1 MKQVIIMDKPA
12 IKKFAIWARNKLI
25 ADTKYRA
32 GLVGV
37 TETAVA
43 EPLPQ
48 SNENVQFFDV
58 GLPQPYRI
66 EDDAVTQRQRFV
78 AELNKET
85 AKQGS
90 YTAAY
95 QTVVDKVAYTWFNRL
110 IAVRYMEVN
119 DLLPSRTRV
128 LSSADGRAEPQIVTS
143 PFDAVLDYSPAEQQQ
158 IVTLKNDNKLD
169 EAFRLLFLKQCAALG
184 DCLPRLFEQ
193 VDDYMP
199 LLLALSFTD
208 KDGVVCHLVN
218 DIPESDWQDA
228 VQIVGWLYQ
237 YYNTEPKEQVFANL
251 KKNIKISKENIPA
264 ATQLFTPDW
273 IVRYM
278 VENSLGRLWSEGHP
292 DFDKSEWKYYLDEA
306 PQEPQVAQ
314 QLAKLRKGYVAL
326 TPEDIKCIDPCMGSG
341 HILAYLFDVLM
352 QIYRSAGY
360 GDRDAAASIVEHN
373 LYGLDIDDRAAQ
385 MAYFVVMMKGCHY
398 DSRFLRRHLNP
409 HVYAIQESRELP
421 QTAFGYCGPE
431 EPTARTLW
439 DTFKNAKE
447 YGSILQPKVTL
458 EELDK
463 LEARLQEAD
472 SMAGYG
478 SLGVQGLTYQ
488 LLDVMYPL
496 IDQARMLVQ
505 KYDVVVTNP
514 QYMGSSGMSARLS
527 DYVKKVYPDS
537 KSDLFAVF
545 IEHGNEMV
553 KRAGF
558 NCMVTMQSWM
568 FLSSFEKMRVNA
580 LQTKTITN
588 LMHMENMVMGIA
600 FGTAVTVFQ
609 NVAVHGYKGTYNQI
623 KLQDIENDVPKQ
635 FPIQGNRFAQVSTD
649 NFSKIPGSPVAYW
662 ATNRLMKD
670 FEDGV
675 SLSSYAEPKQG
686 MATMDNNKYLRRWYE
701 VEIGKCCFHAQ
712 SLGDAKESGKRW
724 FPYNKGGDYRK
735 WYGNFCY
742 LVNWEKDGEQLKA
755 DATELYGSYSKRI
768 YNTQFFFKPS
778 ITWSKISSGSFSVR
792 CISDGCLFDVAG
804 CSIFVKENL
813 YYYFAALL
821 NSKIVGA
828 ILRMISPTLNYEVG
842 HIKALPIIMEENKEK
857 VVSSLAQ
864 GCIELSQLDWDAFE
878 TAWDFQ
884 RHPLLPN
891 GGITTLYGMKVGKKA
906 HIESLKS
913 GEACFSP
920 VGDFIAKDEEEGNT
934 EQGDRYEGIFARLKK
949 DDIRIQAMRQELGVD
964 LEEIPDGQYILLRRN
979 SCKKVPAFCAYG
991 MKKSDIVCGDEI
1003 RNINGKH
1010 YITVTICPSDKMY
1023 DDFLNENSE
1032 GIEKTYGATFNV
1044 ENYDESIQKSLQDKS
1059 IRCIE
1064 SDIIYDRDFDTE
1076 FCDDLTNDY
1085 SELLHK
1091 SKKYSYQRE
1100 HRWILPDK
1108 HQVEKLLLKYQ
1119 PLDDSAMQ
1127 VDMCNKGDSYRFD
1140 VEFHF
1145 KKSVKIRDRYEIWQ
1159 RECNDRFAK
1168 LKANEEELNRIFI
1181 DIYGLQDELTPE
1193 VEDKDVTVRRADLGR
1208 DIRSLIS
1215 YAVGCI
1221 FGRYSL
1227 DKPGLAYAGGDWN
1240 PDQYHTF
1247 LPDADNV
1254 IPITDEEYFPDDL
1267 TGLFV
1272 AWVKKVFGAESLED
1286 NLAFI
1291 AKALGTKGTSPRAV
1305 IRNYFLNGFYADHV
1319 KIYQK
1324 RPIYWLY
1331 DSGKQNGFKAL
1342 IYMHRYNADTSGL
1355 VRADYLYK
1363 MEQVYESEIARMDDA
1378 IAHGASRE
1386 VAQATKRKE
1395 KLVKQLKECK
1405 DYDDRLG
1412 HIALARIPIDL
1423 DDGVKVNYEKVQTGA
1438 DGKKQAILAKI

>member
-1 MKQVIIMDKPA
+1 MDKPA

-48 SNENVQFFDV
+48 SNETVQFFDV

-66 EDDAVTQRQRFV
+66 EGDAVTQRQRFV

-143 PFDAVLDYSPAEQQQ
+143 PFDAVLDYTPAEQQQ
-158 IVTLKNDNKLD
+158 IVALKNDNKLD

-251 KKNIKISKENIPA
+251 KKNIKISAENIPA

-292 DFDKSEWKYYLDEA
+292 DFDKSKWKYYLDEA

-314 QLAKLRKGYVAL
+314 QLAELRKGYAAL
-326 TPEDIKCIDPCMGSG
+326 TPEDIRCIDPCMGSG

-360 GDRDAAASIVEHN
+360 TDRDAAASIVEHN

-398 DSRFLRRHLNP
+398 DSRFLRRHLTP
-409 HVYAIQESRELP
+409 HVYAIQESGEL
-421 QTAFGYCGPE
+421 TADARGRLGKQE
-431 EPTARTLW
+431 STARALL
-439 DTFKNAKE
+439 DGFKNAKE

-458 EELDK
+458 AELD
-463 LEARLQEAD
+463 ALQEQLREVDGASD
-472 SMAGYG
+472 MGSFTDQFVAG
-478 SLGVQGLTYQ
+478 Q
-488 LLDVMYPL
+488 LLRVLCPL
-496 IDQARMLVQ
+496 VEQARMLVQ

-514 QYMGSSGMSARLS
+514 PYMGGSGMNARLS
-527 DYVKKVYPDS
+527 DYVKKHYPDS

-545 IEHGNEMV
+545 IERCAQMD
-553 KRAGF
+553 KRGGYQA
-558 NCMVTMQSWM
+558 MITQHAWM
-568 FLSSFEKMRVNA
+568 FLSSFEKLRAKLQLIDTVNMA
-580 LQTKTITN
+580 HLGARGFDEIGGEVVQTTSFVLRSSHTK
-588 LMHMENMVMGIA
+588 
-600 FGTAVTVFQ
+600 
-609 NVAVHGYKGTYNQI
+609 GYKGTYCRLI
-623 KLQDIENDVPKQ
+623 DGDSEKAKAEMFVSGENRYVAEQ
-635 FPIQGNRFAQVSTD
+635 D

-662 ATNRLMKD
+662 VSQNFIDAFANGNLLGDMSSISEGIKTGNNDLFLRL
-670 FEDGV
+670 
-675 SLSSYAEPKQG
+675 
-686 MATMDNNKYLRRWYE
+686 WYE
-701 VEIGKCCFHAQ
+701 VDKNTF
-712 SLGDAKESGKRW
+712 SFAKHNSGYKW
-724 FPYNKGGDYRK
+724 YPHHKGGDFRK
-735 WYGNFCY
+735 WYGNRDW
-742 LVNWEKDGEQLKA
+742 VINWGEDGREIKSMPNSGFQGKQM
-755 DATELYGSYSKRI
+755 YF
-768 YNTQFFFKPS
+768 NTFAG
-778 ITWSKISSGSFSVR
+778 WSKISSKGNPLRLYSESF
-792 CISDGCLFDVAG
+792 LFDSGAPAISNDELFMTMG
-804 CSIFVKENL
+804 
-813 YYYFAALL
+813 LL
-821 NSKIVGA
+821 NSKVGA
-828 ILRMISPTLNYEVG
+828 KYLSMLSPTLNLQVG
-842 HIKALPIIMEENKEK
+842 DVKKIPLIVKEK
-857 VVSSLAQ
+857 EVTADNVEDCVA
-864 GCIELSQLDWDAFE
+864 LSKSDWDSFE
-878 TAWDFQ
+878 TSWDFAE
-884 RHPLLPN
+884 HP
-891 GGITTLYGMKVGKKA
+891 IVKW
-906 HIESLKS
+906 S
-913 GEACFSP
+913 
-920 VGDFIAKDEEEGNT
+920 
-934 EQGDRYEGIFARLKK
+934 
-949 DDIRIQAMRQELGVD
+949 RQ
-964 LEEIPDGQYILLRRN
+964 LRDAT
-979 SCKKVPAFCAYG
+979 S
-991 MKKSDIVCGDEI
+991 I
-1003 RNINGKH
+1003 
-1010 YITVTICPSDKMY
+1010 
-1023 DDFLNENSE
+1023 
-1032 GIEKTYGATFNV
+1032 GATMAYYYHGERPEVSCPV
-1044 ENYDESIQKSLQDKS
+1044 ELCYML
-1059 IRCIE
+1059 
-1064 SDIIYDRDFDTE
+1064 
-1076 FCDDLTNDY
+1076 
-1085 SELLHK
+1085 
-1091 SKKYSYQRE
+1091 
-1100 HRWILPDK
+1100 
-1108 HQVEKLLLKYQ
+1108 
-1119 PLDDSAMQ
+1119 
-1127 VDMCNKGDSYRFD
+1127 
-1140 VEFHF
+1140 
-1145 KKSVKIRDRYEIWQ
+1145 WQ
-1159 RECNDRFAK
+1159 GECNDRFAK

-1193 VEDKDVTVRRADLGR
+1193 VEDKDVTVRRADLAR

-1227 DKPGLAYAGGDWN
+1227 DQPGLAYAGGDWN

-1272 AWVKKVFGAESLED
+1272 AWVKKVFGAGSLED

-1291 AKALGTKGTSPRAV
+1291 AKALGVKGISPRAV

-1423 DDGVKVNYEKVQTGA
+1423 DDGVKVNYDKVQTGA

>member
-1 MKQVIIMDKPA
+1 MDKPA
-12 IKKFAIWARNKLI
+12 IKKFAVWARNKLI
-25 ADTKYRA
+25 TDTQYRA

-48 SNENVQFFDV
+48 SNETVQFFDV

-66 EDDAVTQRQRFV
+66 EGEAVTQRQRFV

-158 IVTLKNDNKLD
+158 IVALKNDNKLD

-292 DFDKSEWKYYLDEA
+292 NFDKSEWKYYLDEA

-314 QLAKLRKGYVAL
+314 QLADLRKGYAAL

-373 LYGLDIDDRAAQ
+373 LYGLEIDDRAAQ

-409 HVYAIQESRELP
+409 HVYAIQESEEL
-421 QTAFGYCGPE
+421 TADALGRLGKQE
-431 EPTARTLW
+431 SAVRALL
-439 DTFKNAKE
+439 DGFKNAKE

-458 EELDK
+458 AELD
-463 LEARLQEAD
+463 ALQEQLREVDGASD
-472 SMAGYG
+472 MGSFTDQFVAG
-478 SLGVQGLTYQ
+478 Q
-488 LLDVMYPL
+488 LLRVLCPL
-496 IDQARMLVQ
+496 VEQARMLVQ

-514 QYMGSSGMSARLS
+514 PYMGGSGMNARLS
-527 DYVKKVYPDS
+527 DYVKKFYPDS
-537 KSDLFAVF
+537 KSDLFAMF

-609 NVAVHGYKGTYNQI
+609 NAAVHGYKGTYNQI

-662 ATNRLMKD
+662 VKEPLRKIFATYPN
-670 FEDGV
+670 
-675 SLSSYAEPKQG
+675 LSKIAPPKQG
-686 MATMDNNKYLRRWYE
+686 LATADNDRFLRYWYE
-701 VEIGKCCFHAQ
+701 VVFSKIGFGYASCE
-712 SLGDAKESGKRW
+712 DAKNSNNKW
-724 FPYNKGGDYRK
+724 FPYNKGG
-735 WYGNFCY
+735 
-742 LVNWEKDGEQLKA
+742 
-755 DATELYGSYSKRI
+755 
-768 YNTQFFFKPS
+768 
-778 ITWSKISSGSFSVR
+778 
-792 CISDGCLFDVAG
+792 
-804 CSIFVKENL
+804 
-813 YYYFAALL
+813 
-821 NSKIVGA
+821 
-828 ILRMISPTLNYEVG
+828 
-842 HIKALPIIMEENKEK
+842 
-857 VVSSLAQ
+857 
-864 GCIELSQLDWDAFE
+864 AF
-878 TAWDFQ
+878 
-884 RHPLLPN
+884 
-891 GGITTLYGMKVGKKA
+891 
-906 HIESLKS
+906 
-913 GEACFSP
+913 
-920 VGDFIAKDEEEGNT
+920 
-934 EQGDRYEGIFARLKK
+934 
-949 DDIRIQAMRQELGVD
+949 
-964 LEEIPDGQYILLRRN
+964 RR
-979 SCKKVPAFCAYG
+979 
-991 MKKSDIVCGDEI
+991 
-1003 RNINGKH
+1003 
-1010 YITVTICPSDKMY
+1010 
-1023 DDFLNENSE
+1023 
-1032 GIEKTYGATFNV
+1032 
-1044 ENYDESIQKSLQDKS
+1044 
-1059 IRCIE
+1059 
-1064 SDIIYDRDFDTE
+1064 
-1076 FCDDLTNDY
+1076 
-1085 SELLHK
+1085 
-1091 SKKYSYQRE
+1091 
-1100 HRWILPDK
+1100 W
-1108 HQVEKLLLKYQ
+1108 
-1119 PLDDSAMQ
+1119 
-1127 VDMCNKGDSYRFD
+1127 
-1140 VEFHF
+1140 
-1145 KKSVKIRDRYEIWQ
+1145 
-1159 RECNDRFAK
+1159 
-1168 LKANEEELNRIFI
+1168 
-1181 DIYGLQDELTPE
+1181 
-1193 VEDKDVTVRRADLGR
+1193 
-1208 DIRSLIS
+1208 
-1215 YAVGCI
+1215 
-1221 FGRYSL
+1221 
-1227 DKPGLAYAGGDWN
+1227 
-1240 PDQYHTF
+1240 
-1247 LPDADNV
+1247 
-1254 IPITDEEYFPDDL
+1254 
-1267 TGLFV
+1267 
-1272 AWVKKVFGAESLED
+1272 
-1286 NLAFI
+1286 
-1291 AKALGTKGTSPRAV
+1291 
-1305 IRNYFLNGFYADHV
+1305 
-1319 KIYQK
+1319 
-1324 RPIYWLY
+1324 
-1331 DSGKQNGFKAL
+1331 
-1342 IYMHRYNADTSGL
+1342 
-1355 VRADYLYK
+1355 
-1363 MEQVYESEIARMDDA
+1363 
-1378 IAHGASRE
+1378 
-1386 VAQATKRKE
+1386 
-1395 KLVKQLKECK
+1395 
-1405 DYDDRLG
+1405 
-1412 HIALARIPIDL
+1412 
-1423 DDGVKVNYEKVQTGA
+1423 
-1438 DGKKQAILAKI
+1438 

>member
-1 MKQVIIMDKPA
+1 MDKPA

-48 SNENVQFFDV
+48 SNETVQFFDV

-66 EDDAVTQRQRFV
+66 EGEAVTQRQRFV

-143 PFDAVLDYSPAEQQQ
+143 PFDALLDYTPAEQQQ
-158 IVTLKNDNKLD
+158 IVSLKNDNKLD

-237 YYNTEPKEQVFANL
+237 YYNTEPKERVFANL

-278 VENSLGRLWSEGHP
+278 VENSLGRLHVESVVSSQWSGASGQWSEENEKERIEKEKEIAEQMG
-292 DFDKSEWKYYLDEA
+292 WKYYLPEA
-306 PQEPQVAQ
+306 EQSSVVRDQCSVISGQCSVDSDQTDHWP
-314 QLAKLRKGYVAL
+314 L
-326 TPEDIKCIDPCMGSG
+326 TTEHSPLTTLKCIDPCMGSG

-352 QIYRSAGY
+352 QIYTAAGY
-360 GDRDAAASIVEHN
+360 SKRDAAAGIVEHN

-385 MAYFVVMMKGCHY
+385 MAYFVVMMKGCQY
-398 DSRFLRRHLNP
+398 DSRFLRRHLDP
-409 HVYAIQESRELP
+409 HVYAIQESGELP

-439 DTFKNAKE
+439 DTFRNAKE

-514 QYMGSSGMSARLS
+514 PYMGGSGMNAKLS
-527 DYVKKVYPDS
+527 DYVKKYYPDS

-609 NVAVHGYKGTYNQI
+609 NVTVHGYKGTYNQI

-635 FPIQGNRFAQVSTD
+635 FPVQGNRFAQVSTD

-662 ATNRLMKD
+662 ASKPVYELFKNAPLSKYVAFKEGITTGDNDRFLRLWYEVD
-670 FEDGV
+670 
-675 SLSSYAEPKQG
+675 S
-686 MATMDNNKYLRRWYE
+686 DNISVQNKITGRWKPCNKGGSFRRWY
-701 VEIGKCCFHAQ
+701 GN
-712 SLGDAKESGKRW
+712 R
-724 FPYNKGGDYRK
+724 DYVID
-735 WYGNFCY
+735 W
-742 LVNWEKDGEQLKA
+742 KD
-755 DATELYGSYSKRI
+755 
-768 YNTQFFFKPS
+768 
-778 ITWSKISSGSFSVR
+778 
-792 CISDGCLFDVAG
+792 
-804 CSIFVKENL
+804 
-813 YYYFAALL
+813 
-821 NSKIVGA
+821 
-828 ILRMISPTLNYEVG
+828 
-842 HIKALPIIMEENKEK
+842 
-857 VVSSLAQ
+857 
-864 GCIELSQLDWDAFE
+864 
-878 TAWDFQ
+878 
-884 RHPLLPN
+884 
-891 GGITTLYGMKVGKKA
+891 
-906 HIESLKS
+906 
-913 GEACFSP
+913 
-920 VGDFIAKDEEEGNT
+920 
-934 EQGDRYEGIFARLKK
+934 
-949 DDIRIQAMRQELGVD
+949 
-964 LEEIPDGQYILLRRN
+964 DGQYLKKFKGSSFRNADFQLLEGGTYSN
-979 SCKKVPAFCAYG
+979 LSSGAFSARYSEAGTAFESKGTTFFSDRLSDALAYMNTSLFNYLLKFVCPTLDYKFG
-991 MKKSDIVCGDEI
+991 TIQKLPYLLGNEESEQICQDNITLSKSDWDSFE
-1003 RNINGKH
+1003 
-1010 YITVTICPSDKMY
+1010 TSW
-1023 DDFLNENSE
+1023 
-1032 GIEKTYGATFNV
+1032 
-1044 ENYDESIQKSLQDKS
+1044 
-1059 IRCIE
+1059 
-1064 SDIIYDRDFDTE
+1064 DFDEHPLIALRNGAGYGTD
-1076 FCDDLTNDY
+1076 FR
-1085 SELLHK
+1085 K
-1091 SKKYSYQRE
+1091 WSYR
-1100 HRWILPDK
+1100 
-1108 HQVEKLLLKYQ
+1108 VE
-1119 PLDDSAMQ
+1119 
-1127 VDMCNKGDSYRFD
+1127 DSYR
-1140 VEFHF
+1140 VWEM
-1145 KKSVKIRDRYEIWQ
+1145 V
-1159 RECNDRFAK
+1159 CNDRFNE
-1168 LKANEEELNRIFI
+1168 LKNNEEELNRIFI

-1193 VEDKDVTVRRADLGR
+1193 VEDKDVTVRKADLAR

-1227 DKPGLAYAGGDWN
+1227 DKTGLVFAGGDFDKIYWKYKGQAALDEN
-1240 PDQYHTF
+1240 GEPIGGGYAGISLAEYHYPKFHDTDDWETATSLTFEPDV
-1247 LPDADNV
+1247 DNV
-1254 IPITDEEYFPDDL
+1254 IPITDEEYFTDDL

-1272 AWVKKVFGAESLED
+1272 AWVKKAFGQDYLEE

-1291 AKALGTKGTSPRAV
+1291 AKALGVKGTSPRAV

-1363 MEQVYESEIARMDDA
+1363 MEQVYESEIARMEDE

-1412 HIALARIPIDL
+1412 HIALARIPLDL
-1423 DDGVKVNYEKVQTGA
+1423 DDGVKANYDKVQTGA
-1438 DGKKQAILAKI
+1438 DGKKLAILAKI

>member
-1 MKQVIIMDKPA
+1 MDKPA
-12 IKKFAIWARNKLI
+12 IKKFAVWARNKLI

-37 TETAVA
+37 TETTVA

-48 SNENVQFFDV
+48 SNESVQFFDV

-66 EDDAVTQRQRFV
+66 EGDAVTQRQRFV

-143 PFDAVLDYSPAEQQQ
+143 PFDAVLDYTPAEQQQ

-169 EAFRLLFLKQCAALG
+169 EVFRLLFLKQCAALG

-251 KKNIKISKENIPA
+251 KKNIKISAENIPA

-314 QLAKLRKGYVAL
+314 QLAELRKGYAAL

-360 GDRDAAASIVEHN
+360 TDRDAAASIVEHN

-409 HVYAIQESRELP
+409 HVYAIQESGELS

-439 DTFKNAKE
+439 DTFRNAKE

-472 SMAGYG
+472 RMAGYG

-514 QYMGSSGMSARLS
+514 PYMGGSGMNARLS

-537 KSDLFAVF
+537 KSDLFACF
-545 IEHGNEMV
+545 MERADAFV
-553 KRAGF
+553 KENRF
-558 NCMVTMQSWM
+558 TSLITMESWM
-568 FLSSFEKMRVNA
+568 FLSSFEKLRDKVN
-580 LQTKTITN
+580 LNKTIV
-588 LMHMENMVMGIA
+588 NMVHMPYLGKGGTSLGIN
-600 FGTAVTVFQ
+600 FGTAAVVMKKGHIRNYAAQYEYTVYYECDEE
-609 NVAVHGYKGTYNQI
+609 G
-623 KLQDIENDVPKQ
+623 VPFV
-635 FPIQGNRFAQVSTD
+635 FPTKNERWKTATQE

-662 ATNRLMKD
+662 ISDALLKCFETGTLMIDLAK
-670 FEDGV
+670 
-675 SLSSYAEPKQG
+675 PRQG
-686 MATMDNNKYLRRWYE
+686 MSTCDVNRFTKMWQE
-701 VEIGKCCFHAQ
+701 VSVKKTNLLNGRNIG
-712 SLGDAKESGKRW
+712 GWVR
-724 FPYNKGGDYRK
+724 YNKGGNFRK
-735 WYGNFCY
+735 WYGNKEY
-742 LVNWEKDGEQLKA
+742 VVYWGEKGE
-755 DATELYGSYSKRI
+755 ELINNNALLRNREVYFLPFI
-768 YNTQFFFKPS
+768 AWT
-778 ITWSKISSGSFSVR
+778 KISSGGTGFR
-792 CISDGCLFDVAG
+792 LFEENFLFDGAG
-804 CSIFVKENL
+804 GSLFLESSTVTTEYL
-813 YYYFAALL
+813 LALL
-821 NSKIVGA
+821 NSRVVTKILD
-828 ILRMISPTLNYEVG
+828 IISPTLNFNEN
-842 HIKALPIIMEENKEK
+842 HIAAIPVIVCEERKQREIGF
-857 VVSSLAQ
+857 VTDE
-864 GCIELSQLDWDAFE
+864 CISLSQSDWDSFE
-878 TAWDFQ
+878 TSWDFAE
-884 RHPLLPN
+884 HPLV
-891 GGITTLYGMKVGKKA
+891 KW
-906 HIESLKS
+906 S
-913 GEACFSP
+913 
-920 VGDFIAKDEEEGNT
+920 
-934 EQGDRYEGIFARLKK
+934 R
-949 DDIRIQAMRQELGVD
+949 ELRD
-964 LEEIPDGQYILLRRN
+964 ATSI
-979 SCKKVPAFCAYG
+979 
-991 MKKSDIVCGDEI
+991 
-1003 RNINGKH
+1003 
-1010 YITVTICPSDKMY
+1010 
-1023 DDFLNENSE
+1023 
-1032 GIEKTYGATFNV
+1032 GATMAYYYHGERPEVSCPV
-1044 ENYDESIQKSLQDKS
+1044 ELCYML
-1059 IRCIE
+1059 
-1064 SDIIYDRDFDTE
+1064 
-1076 FCDDLTNDY
+1076 
-1085 SELLHK
+1085 
-1091 SKKYSYQRE
+1091 
-1100 HRWILPDK
+1100 
-1108 HQVEKLLLKYQ
+1108 
-1119 PLDDSAMQ
+1119 
-1127 VDMCNKGDSYRFD
+1127 
-1140 VEFHF
+1140 
-1145 KKSVKIRDRYEIWQ
+1145 WQ
-1159 RECNDRFAK
+1159 GECNDRFAK

-1181 DIYGLQDELTPE
+1181 GIYGLQDELTPE
-1193 VEDKDVTVRRADLGR
+1193 VEEKDVTVRRADLGR

-1227 DKPGLAYAGGDWN
+1227 DQPGLAYAGGDWN

-1272 AWVKKVFGAESLED
+1272 AWVKKVFGADSLED

-1378 IAHGASRE
+1378 IANGASRE

-1423 DDGVKVNYEKVQTGA
+1423 DDGVKVNYDKVQTGA

>member
-1 MKQVIIMDKPA
+1 MDKPA

-37 TETAVA
+37 TETTVA

-48 SNENVQFFDV
+48 SNESVQFFDV

-66 EDDAVTQRQRFV
+66 ESDAVTQRQRFV

-143 PFDAVLDYSPAEQQQ
+143 PFDAVLDYTPAEQQQ

-251 KKNIKISKENIPA
+251 KKNIKISAENIPA

-314 QLAKLRKGYVAL
+314 QLAELRKGYAAL

-360 GDRDAAASIVEHN
+360 TDRDAAASIVEHN

-398 DSRFLRRHLNP
+398 DSRFLRRHLTP
-409 HVYAIQESRELP
+409 HVYAIQESGEL
-421 QTAFGYCGPE
+421 TADARGRLGKQE
-431 EPTARTLW
+431 STARALL
-439 DTFKNAKE
+439 DGFKNAKE

-458 EELDK
+458 AELD
-463 LEARLQEAD
+463 ALQEQLREVDGASD
-472 SMAGYG
+472 MGSFTDQFVAG
-478 SLGVQGLTYQ
+478 Q
-488 LLDVMYPL
+488 LLRVLCPL
-496 IDQARMLVQ
+496 VEQARMLVQ

-514 QYMGSSGMSARLS
+514 PYMGGSGMNARLS
-527 DYVKKVYPDS
+527 DYVKKHYPDS

-545 IEHGNEMV
+545 IERCAQMD
-553 KRAGF
+553 KRGGYQA
-558 NCMVTMQSWM
+558 MITQHAWM
-568 FLSSFEKMRVNA
+568 FLSSFEKLRAKLQLIDTVNMA
-580 LQTKTITN
+580 HLGARGFDEIGGEVVQTTSFVLRSSHTK
-588 LMHMENMVMGIA
+588 
-600 FGTAVTVFQ
+600 
-609 NVAVHGYKGTYNQI
+609 GYKGTYCRLI
-623 KLQDIENDVPKQ
+623 DGDSEKAKAEMFVSGENRYVAEQ
-635 FPIQGNRFAQVSTD
+635 D

-662 ATNRLMKD
+662 VSQNFIDAFANGNLLGDMSSISEGIKTGNNDLFLRL
-670 FEDGV
+670 
-675 SLSSYAEPKQG
+675 
-686 MATMDNNKYLRRWYE
+686 WYE
-701 VEIGKCCFHAQ
+701 VDKNTF
-712 SLGDAKESGKRW
+712 SFAKHNSGYKW
-724 FPYNKGGDYRK
+724 YPHHKGGDFRK
-735 WYGNFCY
+735 WYGNRDW
-742 LVNWEKDGEQLKA
+742 VINWGEDGREIKSMPNSGFQGKQM
-755 DATELYGSYSKRI
+755 YF
-768 YNTQFFFKPS
+768 NTFAG
-778 ITWSKISSGSFSVR
+778 WSKISSKGNPLRLYSESF
-792 CISDGCLFDVAG
+792 LFDSGAPAISNDELFMTMG
-804 CSIFVKENL
+804 
-813 YYYFAALL
+813 LL
-821 NSKIVGA
+821 NSKVGA
-828 ILRMISPTLNYEVG
+828 KYLSMLSPTLNLQVG
-842 HIKALPIIMEENKEK
+842 DVKKIPLIVKEK
-857 VVSSLAQ
+857 EVTADNVEDCVA
-864 GCIELSQLDWDAFE
+864 LSKSDWDSFE
-878 TAWDFQ
+878 TSWDFAE
-884 RHPLLPN
+884 HP
-891 GGITTLYGMKVGKKA
+891 IVKW
-906 HIESLKS
+906 S
-913 GEACFSP
+913 
-920 VGDFIAKDEEEGNT
+920 
-934 EQGDRYEGIFARLKK
+934 
-949 DDIRIQAMRQELGVD
+949 RQ
-964 LEEIPDGQYILLRRN
+964 LRDAT
-979 SCKKVPAFCAYG
+979 S
-991 MKKSDIVCGDEI
+991 I
-1003 RNINGKH
+1003 
-1010 YITVTICPSDKMY
+1010 
-1023 DDFLNENSE
+1023 
-1032 GIEKTYGATFNV
+1032 GATMAYYYHGERPEVSCPV
-1044 ENYDESIQKSLQDKS
+1044 ELCYML
-1059 IRCIE
+1059 
-1064 SDIIYDRDFDTE
+1064 
-1076 FCDDLTNDY
+1076 
-1085 SELLHK
+1085 
-1091 SKKYSYQRE
+1091 
-1100 HRWILPDK
+1100 
-1108 HQVEKLLLKYQ
+1108 
-1119 PLDDSAMQ
+1119 
-1127 VDMCNKGDSYRFD
+1127 
-1140 VEFHF
+1140 
-1145 KKSVKIRDRYEIWQ
+1145 WQ
-1159 RECNDRFAK
+1159 GECNDRFAK

-1193 VEDKDVTVRRADLGR
+1193 VEDKDVTVRRADLAR

-1227 DKPGLAYAGGDWN
+1227 DQPGLAYAGGDWN

-1272 AWVKKVFGAESLED
+1272 AWVKKVFGAGSLED

-1291 AKALGTKGTSPRAV
+1291 AKALGVKGISPRAV

-1423 DDGVKVNYEKVQTGA
+1423 DDGVKVNYDKVQTGA

>member
-1 MKQVIIMDKPA
+1 MDKPA
-12 IKKFAIWARNKLI
+12 IKKFAVWARNKLI

-37 TETAVA
+37 TETAVV

-48 SNENVQFFDV
+48 SNETVQFFDV

-66 EDDAVTQRQRFV
+66 EGDAVTQRQRFV

-143 PFDAVLDYSPAEQQQ
+143 PFDAVLDYTPAEQQQ

-169 EAFRLLFLKQCAALG
+169 EAFQLLFLKQCAALG

-218 DIPESDWQDA
+218 DIPESDWLEEDNKGGA

-251 KKNIKISKENIPA
+251 KKNIKISAENIPA

-292 DFDKSEWKYYLDEA
+292 NFDKSNWKYYLDEA

-314 QLAKLRKGYVAL
+314 QLAELRKGYAAL

-360 GDRDAAASIVEHN
+360 TDRDAAASIVEHN

-385 MAYFVVMMKGCHY
+385 MAYFVVMMKGCQY

-409 HVYAIQESRELP
+409 HVYAIQESGELTTDALGRLGK
-421 QTAFGYCGPE
+421 QE
-431 EPTARTLW
+431 STARVLL
-439 DTFKNAKE
+439 DGFKNAKE

-458 EELDK
+458 AELD
-463 LEARLQEAD
+463 ALQEQLREVGGASD
-472 SMAGYG
+472 VG
-478 SLGVQGLTYQ
+478 SLTDQ
-488 LLDVMYPL
+488 LVAGQIVNVLYPL
-496 IDQARMLVQ
+496 IEQAWMLVQ

-514 QYMGSSGMSARLS
+514 PYMGGSGMNARLS
-527 DYVKKVYPDS
+527 DYVKKYYPDS
-537 KSDLFAVF
+537 KNDLFAVF

-609 NVAVHGYKGTYNQI
+609 NAAVHGYKGTYNQI

-635 FPIQGNRFAQVSTD
+635 FPVSGNRFAQVSTD
-649 NFSKIPGSPVAYW
+649 NFFKIPGSPVAYGLSQQMLLPYSIHEKLLGEVAAPCAGL
-662 ATNRLMKD
+662 AT
-670 FEDGV
+670 G
-675 SLSSYAEPKQG
+675 
-686 MATMDNNKYLRRWYE
+686 DNNIFQRIWYE
-701 VEIGKCCFHAQ
+701 VKFSNIGFGVLDVRETENRNEKWYPCN
-712 SLGDAKESGKRW
+712 S
-724 FPYNKGGDYRK
+724 GGDFRK
-735 WYGNFCY
+735 WSTDDRMI
-742 LVNWEKDGEQLKA
+742 VNWQNNGKEIKAFKNAAGKLAARPQNTQWYFKEGLTWNKLSSSKFAVKYKRTGFIFDDTSRSAFPHDGENLNYLIGLLCSNVTFEYLKA
-755 DATELYGSYSKRI
+755 LNPTMSFTNGDLVRI
-768 YNTQFFFKPS
+768 P
-778 ITWSKISSGSFSVR
+778 ITVS
-792 CISDGCLFDVAG
+792 
-804 CSIFVKENL
+804 
-813 YYYFAALL
+813 
-821 NSKIVGA
+821 
-828 ILRMISPTLNYEVG
+828 
-842 HIKALPIIMEENKEK
+842 KEK
-857 VVSSLAQ
+857 TEGIANTVENNISL
-864 GCIELSQLDWDAFE
+864 SKSDWDSFE
-878 TAWDFQ
+878 TSWNFKK
-884 RHPLLPN
+884 HPLLP
-891 GGITTLYGMKVGKKA
+891 
-906 HIESLKS
+906 
-913 GEACFSP
+913 
-920 VGDFIAKDEEEGNT
+920 
-934 EQGDRYEGIFARLKK
+934 
-949 DDIRIQAMRQELGVD
+949 ELPLGSECVFRD
-964 LEEIPDGQYILLRRN
+964 
-979 SCKKVPAFCAYG
+979 A
-991 MKKSDIVCGDEI
+991 
-1003 RNINGKH
+1003 NGKMGSAS
-1010 YITVTICPSDKMY
+1010 VTSIALADEY
-1023 DDFLNENSE
+1023 ARWESE
-1032 GIEKTYGATFNV
+1032 
-1044 ENYDESIQKSLQDKS
+1044 
-1059 IRCIE
+1059 
-1064 SDIIYDRDFDTE
+1064 
-1076 FCDDLTNDY
+1076 
-1085 SELLHK
+1085 
-1091 SKKYSYQRE
+1091 
-1100 HRWILPDK
+1100 
-1108 HQVEKLLLKYQ
+1108 
-1119 PLDDSAMQ
+1119 
-1127 VDMCNKGDSYRFD
+1127 CNKRF
-1140 VEFHF
+1140 
-1145 KKSVKIRDRYEIWQ
+1145 
-1159 RECNDRFAK
+1159 ND

-1193 VEDKDVTVRRADLGR
+1193 VEDKDVTVRRADLTR
-1208 DIRSLIS
+1208 EIKSLLS
-1215 YAVGCI
+1215 YAVGCM

-1227 DKPGLAYAGGDWN
+1227 DVDGLVYAGGKWD
-1240 PDQYHTF
+1240 DSKYTTF
-1247 LPDADNV
+1247 IPDADNV
-1254 IPITDEEYFPDDL
+1254 LPITDEEYFTDDIV
-1267 TGLFV
+1267 GRFV
-1272 AWVKKVFGAESLED
+1272 EFVKVVYGTDTLED

-1378 IAHGASRE
+1378 ITNGASRE

-1423 DDGVKVNYEKVQTGA
+1423 DDGVKDNYDKVQTGA

>member
-1 MKQVIIMDKPA
+1 MDKPA
-12 IKKFAIWARNKLI
+12 IKKFAVWARNKLI

-37 TETAVA
+37 TETTVA

-48 SNENVQFFDV
+48 SNETVQFFDV

-66 EDDAVTQRQRFV
+66 EGDAVTQRQRFV

-143 PFDAVLDYSPAEQQQ
+143 PFDAVLDYTPAEQQQ
-158 IVTLKNDNKLD
+158 IVALKNDNKLD

-251 KKNIKISKENIPA
+251 KKNIKISAENIPA

-292 DFDKSEWKYYLDEA
+292 DFDKSKWKYYLDEA

-314 QLAKLRKGYVAL
+314 QLAELRKGYAAL
-326 TPEDIKCIDPCMGSG
+326 TPEDIRCIDPCMGSG

-360 GDRDAAASIVEHN
+360 TDRDAAASIVEHN

-398 DSRFLRRHLNP
+398 DSRFLRRHLTP
-409 HVYAIQESRELP
+409 HVYAIQESGEL
-421 QTAFGYCGPE
+421 TADARGRLGKQE
-431 EPTARTLW
+431 STARALL
-439 DTFKNAKE
+439 DGFKNAKE

-458 EELDK
+458 AELD
-463 LEARLQEAD
+463 ALQEQLREVDGASD
-472 SMAGYG
+472 MGSFTDQFVAG
-478 SLGVQGLTYQ
+478 Q
-488 LLDVMYPL
+488 LLRVLCPL
-496 IDQARMLVQ
+496 VEQARMLVQ

-514 QYMGSSGMSARLS
+514 PYMGGSGMNARLS
-527 DYVKKVYPDS
+527 DYVKKHYPDS

-545 IEHGNEMV
+545 IERCAQMD
-553 KRAGF
+553 KRGGYQA
-558 NCMVTMQSWM
+558 MITQHAWM
-568 FLSSFEKMRVNA
+568 FLSSFEKLRAKLQLIDTVNMA
-580 LQTKTITN
+580 HLGARGFDEIGGEVVQTTSFVLRSSHTK
-588 LMHMENMVMGIA
+588 
-600 FGTAVTVFQ
+600 
-609 NVAVHGYKGTYNQI
+609 GYKGTYCRLI
-623 KLQDIENDVPKQ
+623 DGDSEKAKAEMFVSGENRYVAEQ
-635 FPIQGNRFAQVSTD
+635 D

-662 ATNRLMKD
+662 VSQNFIDAFANGNLLGDMSSISEGIKTGNNDLFLRL
-670 FEDGV
+670 
-675 SLSSYAEPKQG
+675 
-686 MATMDNNKYLRRWYE
+686 WYE
-701 VEIGKCCFHAQ
+701 VDKNTF
-712 SLGDAKESGKRW
+712 SFAKHNSGYKW
-724 FPYNKGGDYRK
+724 YPHHKGGDFRK
-735 WYGNFCY
+735 WYGNRDW
-742 LVNWEKDGEQLKA
+742 VINWGEDGREIKSMPNSGFQGKQM
-755 DATELYGSYSKRI
+755 YF
-768 YNTQFFFKPS
+768 NTFAG
-778 ITWSKISSGSFSVR
+778 WSKISSKGNPLRLYSESF
-792 CISDGCLFDVAG
+792 LFDSGAPAISNDELFMTMG
-804 CSIFVKENL
+804 
-813 YYYFAALL
+813 LL
-821 NSKIVGA
+821 NSKVGA
-828 ILRMISPTLNYEVG
+828 KYLSMLSPTLNLQVG
-842 HIKALPIIMEENKEK
+842 DVKKIPLIVKEK
-857 VVSSLAQ
+857 EVTADNVEDCVA
-864 GCIELSQLDWDAFE
+864 LSKSDWDSFE
-878 TAWDFQ
+878 TSWDFAE
-884 RHPLLPN
+884 HP
-891 GGITTLYGMKVGKKA
+891 IVKW
-906 HIESLKS
+906 S
-913 GEACFSP
+913 
-920 VGDFIAKDEEEGNT
+920 
-934 EQGDRYEGIFARLKK
+934 
-949 DDIRIQAMRQELGVD
+949 RQ
-964 LEEIPDGQYILLRRN
+964 LRDAT
-979 SCKKVPAFCAYG
+979 S
-991 MKKSDIVCGDEI
+991 I
-1003 RNINGKH
+1003 
-1010 YITVTICPSDKMY
+1010 
-1023 DDFLNENSE
+1023 
-1032 GIEKTYGATFNV
+1032 GATMAYYYHGERPEVSCPV
-1044 ENYDESIQKSLQDKS
+1044 ELCYML
-1059 IRCIE
+1059 
-1064 SDIIYDRDFDTE
+1064 
-1076 FCDDLTNDY
+1076 
-1085 SELLHK
+1085 
-1091 SKKYSYQRE
+1091 
-1100 HRWILPDK
+1100 
-1108 HQVEKLLLKYQ
+1108 
-1119 PLDDSAMQ
+1119 
-1127 VDMCNKGDSYRFD
+1127 
-1140 VEFHF
+1140 
-1145 KKSVKIRDRYEIWQ
+1145 WQ
-1159 RECNDRFAK
+1159 GECNDRFAK

-1193 VEDKDVTVRRADLGR
+1193 VEDKDVTVRRADLAR

-1227 DKPGLAYAGGDWN
+1227 DQPGLAYAGGDWN

-1272 AWVKKVFGAESLED
+1272 AWVKKVFGAGSLED

-1291 AKALGTKGTSPRAV
+1291 AKALGVKGISPRAV

-1423 DDGVKVNYEKVQTGA
+1423 DDGVKVNYDKVQTGA

>member
-1 MKQVIIMDKPA
+1 MDKPA

-37 TETAVA
+37 TETTVA

-48 SNENVQFFDV
+48 SNETVQFFDV

-66 EDDAVTQRQRFV
+66 EGEAVTQRQRFV

-143 PFDAVLDYSPAEQQQ
+143 PFDAVLDYTPAEQQQ

-169 EAFRLLFLKQCAALG
+169 EAFRLLFLKQCVALG

-314 QLAKLRKGYVAL
+314 QLAELRKGYAAL

-360 GDRDAAASIVEHN
+360 TDRDAAASIVEHN

-385 MAYFVVMMKGCHY
+385 MAYFVVMMKGCQY

-409 HVYAIQESRELP
+409 HVYAIQESNGINRNQLKS
-421 QTAFGYCGPE
+421 FGNGLSDFE
-431 EPTARTLW
+431 RNEARLQLEGLLDTL
-439 DTFKNAKE
+439 TNAKE
-447 YGSILQPKVTL
+447 YGSILNMENYNWDL
-458 EELDK
+458 L
-463 LEARLQEAD
+463 RSCAD
-472 SMAGYG
+472 AAGEDAQLSMD
-478 SLGVQGLTYQ
+478 SFGLADTVAQ
-488 LLDVMYPL
+488 LIQL
-496 IDQARMLVQ
+496 IDIGEALGQ

-514 QYMGSSGMSARLS
+514 PYMNNSSMN
-527 DYVKKVYPDS
+527 KKLDTWIKKNYPECKTDIY
-537 KSDLFAVF
+537 AVF
-545 IEHGNEMV
+545 INKCMGVARKN
-553 KRAGF
+553 GF
-558 NCMVTMQSWM
+558 VAMVTQHSWM
-568 FLSSFEKMRVNA
+568 FLTRFEEFRKKVVSESTIINMMHLGARAFGEIGGEVVQTTSFIIRITPMNYKAEYLRLVDYQSEAEKESSIFTCPRYQLQQSEYYKIPELLFAYWLSENVIDSFGKLGSINDFANA
-580 LQTKTITN
+580 KVGLQTSDN
-588 LMHMENMVMGIA
+588 
-600 FGTAVTVFQ
+600 
-609 NVAVHGYKGTYNQI
+609 
-623 KLQDIENDVPKQ
+623 
-635 FPIQGNRFAQVSTD
+635 NRFL
-649 NFSKIPGSPVAYW
+649 
-662 ATNRLMKD
+662 RLW
-670 FEDGV
+670 FEP
-675 SLSSYAEPKQG
+675 S
-686 MATMDNNKYLRRWYE
+686 NNK
-701 VEIGKCCFHAQ
+701 IGFGCA
-712 SLGDAKESGKRW
+712 SRTEAKKSSKKW
-724 FPYNKGGDYRK
+724 FPYNKGGSFRK
-735 WYGNFCY
+735 WYGNNDF
-742 LVNWEKDGEQLKA
+742 LVNWENDGKEIRDYNAFLNSSRA
-755 DATELYGSYSKRI
+755 SNIGIANTEYYFQEGM
-768 YNTQFFFKPS
+768 
-778 ITWSKISSGSFSVR
+778 TWSALTSGIISLRYVPNGYIFDSKGSS
-792 CISDGCLFDVAG
+792 C
-804 CSIFVKENL
+804 
-813 YYYFAALL
+813 FAKDNGDTLPILGYL
-821 NSKIVGA
+821 NSKVAMKFLDVIA
-828 ILRMISPTLNYEVG
+828 PTLDFGPGAVSRVPFM
-842 HIKALPIIMEENKEK
+842 HEK
-857 VVSSLAQ
+857 NPQKTIEYVER
-864 GCIELSQLDWDAFE
+864 CIDTCKSDWDSFE
-878 TAWDFQ
+878 TSWDFAE
-884 RHPLLPN
+884 HPLV
-891 GGITTLYGMKVGKKA
+891 KWS
-906 HIESLKS
+906 H
-913 GEACFSP
+913 
-920 VGDFIAKDEEEGNT
+920 
-934 EQGDRYEGIFARLKK
+934 Q
-949 DDIRIQAMRQELGVD
+949 
-964 LEEIPDGQYILLRRN
+964 LRDAT
-979 SCKKVPAFCAYG
+979 S
-991 MKKSDIVCGDEI
+991 I
-1003 RNINGKH
+1003 
-1010 YITVTICPSDKMY
+1010 
-1023 DDFLNENSE
+1023 
-1032 GIEKTYGATFNV
+1032 GATMAYYYHGERPEVSCPV
-1044 ENYDESIQKSLQDKS
+1044 ELCY
-1059 IRCIE
+1059 
-1064 SDIIYDRDFDTE
+1064 
-1076 FCDDLTNDY
+1076 
-1085 SELLHK
+1085 LL
-1091 SKKYSYQRE
+1091 
-1100 HRWILPDK
+1100 
-1108 HQVEKLLLKYQ
+1108 
-1119 PLDDSAMQ
+1119 
-1127 VDMCNKGDSYRFD
+1127 
-1140 VEFHF
+1140 
-1145 KKSVKIRDRYEIWQ
+1145 WQ
-1159 RECNDRFAK
+1159 GECNDRFAK

-1193 VEDKDVTVRRADLGR
+1193 VEDKDVTVRHADLGR

-1254 IPITDEEYFPDDL
+1254 IPITDEEYFTDDL

-1272 AWVKKVFGAESLED
+1272 AWVKKVFGAGSLED

-1363 MEQVYESEIARMDDA
+1363 MEQVYESEITRMDDA
-1378 IAHGASRE
+1378 IANGANRE

-1423 DDGVKVNYEKVQTGA
+1423 DDGVKDNYDKVQTA
-1438 DGKKQAILAKI
+1438 PDGKKLAILAKI

>member
-1 MKQVIIMDKPA
+1 MDKPA

-37 TETAVA
+37 TEAAMA

-48 SNENVQFFDV
+48 SNETVQFFDV

-66 EDDAVTQRQRFV
+66 EGEAVTQRQRFV

-143 PFDAVLDYSPAEQQQ
+143 PFDAVLDYTPAEQQQ
-158 IVTLKNDNKLD
+158 IVSLKNDNKLD
-169 EAFRLLFLKQCAALG
+169 EVFRLLFLKQCAALG

-237 YYNTEPKEQVFANL
+237 YYNTEPKAKVFADLNEHH
-251 KKNIKISKENIPA
+251 IKISAANIPA

-292 DFDKSEWKYYLDEA
+292 DFDKSDWKYYLDEA

-314 QLAKLRKGYVAL
+314 QLAELRKGYAAL

-409 HVYAIQESRELP
+409 HVYAIQESNGINRNQLKF
-421 QTAFGYCGPE
+421 FGNGLSDFE
-431 EPTARTLW
+431 RNEARLQLEGLLDTL
-439 DTFKNAKE
+439 TNAKE
-447 YGSILQPKVTL
+447 YGSILNMENYNWTLLRSCADAAGEDAQLSMDSFGLAETVT
-458 EELDK
+458 
-463 LEARLQEAD
+463 
-472 SMAGYG
+472 
-478 SLGVQGLTYQ
+478 Q
-488 LLDVMYPL
+488 LKQL
-496 IDQARMLVQ
+496 IDIGEALGQ

-514 QYMGSSGMSARLS
+514 PYMGSSGMNARLS
-527 DYVKKVYPDS
+527 DYVKKYYPDS

-545 IEHGNEMV
+545 IERCAQMD
-553 KRAGF
+553 KRGGYQA
-558 NCMVTMQSWM
+558 MITQHAWM
-568 FLSSFEKMRVNA
+568 FLSSFEKLRENLQRIDTVNMAHLGARGFDEIGGEVVQTTSFVMRNSHI
-580 LQTKTITN
+580 K
-588 LMHMENMVMGIA
+588 
-600 FGTAVTVFQ
+600 
-609 NVAVHGYKGTYNQI
+609 GYKGTYCRLI
-623 KLQDIENDVPKQ
+623 DGGSEKEKAEMFVSGK
-635 FPIQGNRFAQVSTD
+635 NRYVAEQD

-662 ATNRLMKD
+662 VSDKILVAYEKGSLISQNADVKIGMGTGKNDIFVREWWEVNHNKID
-670 FEDGV
+670 F
-675 SLSSYAEPKQG
+675 SLKSIEGLSISKGRY
-686 MATMDNNKYLRRWYE
+686 
-701 VEIGKCCFHAQ
+701 
-712 SLGDAKESGKRW
+712 
-724 FPYNKGGDYRK
+724 FPYNKGGEFRL
-735 WYGNFCY
+735 WYGNLQEVLWF
-742 LVNWEKDGEQLKA
+742 
-755 DATELYGSYSKRI
+755 DAEGRKYMDTMSGHRENGARSFYCKEGL
-768 YNTQFFFKPS
+768 
-778 ITWSKISSGSFSVR
+778 TWSFISSSKFGIRYLPS
-792 CISDGCLFDVAG
+792 GCFFDVAG
-804 CSIFVKENL
+804 STLFSKKDNL
-813 YYYFAALL
+813 YTLGFLSSCVCFEILSIL
-821 NSKIVGA
+821 N
-828 ILRMISPTLNYEVG
+828 PTLNYQAG
-842 HIKALPIIMEENKEK
+842 NIKSLP
-857 VVSSLAQ
+857 LL
-864 GCIELSQLDWDAFE
+864 IEQTETVDNLVEQNIQLSKSDWDSFE
-878 TAWDFQ
+878 TSWDFEQ
-884 RHPLLPN
+884 HPLLSNTFRYPVR
-891 GGITTLYGMKVGKKA
+891 ITEKSAILQDADQSTITRDNITCVVKSTTWQSDPTICTNDMR
-906 HIESLKS
+906 IS
-913 GEACFSP
+913 GESS
-920 VGDFIAKDEEEGNT
+920 IE
-934 EQGDRYEGIFARLKK
+934 R
-949 DDIRIQAMRQELGVD
+949 
-964 LEEIPDGQYILLRRN
+964 
-979 SCKKVPAFCAYG
+979 AF
-991 MKKSDIVCGDEI
+991 
-1003 RNINGKH
+1003 
-1010 YITVTICPSDKMY
+1010 
-1023 DDFLNENSE
+1023 EN
-1032 GIEKTYGATFNV
+1032 
-1044 ENYDESIQKSLQDKS
+1044 
-1059 IRCIE
+1059 
-1064 SDIIYDRDFDTE
+1064 
-1076 FCDDLTNDY
+1076 
-1085 SELLHK
+1085 
-1091 SKKYSYQRE
+1091 
-1100 HRWILPDK
+1100 
-1108 HQVEKLLLKYQ
+1108 
-1119 PLDDSAMQ
+1119 
-1127 VDMCNKGDSYRFD
+1127 
-1140 VEFHF
+1140 
-1145 KKSVKIRDRYEIWQ
+1145 WQ
-1159 RECNDRFAK
+1159 QECNDRFAK

-1193 VEDKDVTVRRADLGR
+1193 VEDKDVTVRRAGLGR

-1254 IPITDEEYFPDDL
+1254 IPITDEEYFTDDL

-1272 AWVKKVFGAESLED
+1272 AWVKKAFGQDYLEE

-1291 AKALGTKGTSPRAV
+1291 AKALGVKGTSPRAV

-1412 HIALARIPIDL
+1412 HIALAQIAIDL
-1423 DDGVKVNYEKVQTGA
+1423 DDGVKLNYEKVQTGA

>member
-1 MKQVIIMDKPA
+1 MDKPA

-48 SNENVQFFDV
+48 SNETVQFFDV

-66 EDDAVTQRQRFV
+66 EGEAVIQRQRFV

-85 AKQGS
+85 TKQGS

-143 PFDAVLDYSPAEQQQ
+143 PFDAVLDYTPVEQQQ
-158 IVTLKNDNKLD
+158 IVNLKNDNKLD

-314 QLAKLRKGYVAL
+314 QLAELRKGYAAL

-398 DSRFLRRHLNP
+398 DSRFLRQHLNP
-409 HVYAIQESRELP
+409 HVYAIQESGELTTDALGRLGK
-421 QTAFGYCGPE
+421 QE
-431 EPTARTLW
+431 STARALL
-439 DTFKNAKE
+439 DGFKNAKE

-458 EELDK
+458 TELD
-463 LEARLQEAD
+463 ALQEQLREVDGASD
-472 SMAGYG
+472 MGSFTDQFVAG
-478 SLGVQGLTYQ
+478 Q
-488 LLDVMYPL
+488 LLRVLCPL
-496 IDQARMLVQ
+496 MEQARMLVR

-514 QYMGSSGMSARLS
+514 PYMGGSGMNARLS
-527 DYVKKVYPDS
+527 DYVKKYYPDS

-545 IEHGNEMV
+545 IERCAQMD
-553 KRAGF
+553 KRGGYQA
-558 NCMVTMQSWM
+558 MITQHAWM
-568 FLSSFEKMRVNA
+568 FLSSFEKLRAKLQLIDTVNMAHLGARGFDEIGGEVVQTTSFVMRSSH
-580 LQTKTITN
+580 TK
-588 LMHMENMVMGIA
+588 
-600 FGTAVTVFQ
+600 
-609 NVAVHGYKGTYNQI
+609 GYKGTYCRLI
-623 KLQDIENDVPKQ
+623 DGDSEKAKAEMFVSGENRYVTEQ
-635 FPIQGNRFAQVSTD
+635 D

-662 ATNRLMKD
+662 ASD
-670 FEDGV
+670 
-675 SLSSYAEPKQG
+675 SLQNVFQNKLLYNYSISPSQNVTGNNGKFVRKHWELEKYKVGMPDSWIFYA
-686 MATMDNNKYLRRWYE
+686 
-701 VEIGKCCFHAQ
+701 
-712 SLGDAKESGKRW
+712 
-724 FPYNKGGDYRK
+724 KGGGYRK
-735 WYGNFCY
+735 WWGNLDEVVDWSPNAREIYQYG
-742 LVNWEKDGEQLKA
+742 DGKHASQIINHE
-755 DATELYGSYSKRI
+755 YWYKRG
-768 YNTQFFFKPS
+768 
-778 ITWSKISSGSFSVR
+778 ITWGLITSALPSFRVMPEGATYDKGGSTILVE
-792 CISDGCLFDVAG
+792 
-804 CSIFVKENL
+804 KEVYN
-813 YYYFAALL
+813 FALALL
-821 NSKIVGA
+821 NSKVYLSIAKV
-828 ILRMISPTLNYEVG
+828 LNPTLNYQVKD
-842 HIKALPIIMEENKEK
+842 IRSMPLALFETKR
-857 VVSSLAQ
+857 VSTLAKHN
-864 GCIELSQLDWDAFE
+864 IDISKSDWDSFE
-878 TAWDFQ
+878 TSWDFAE
-884 RHPLLPN
+884 HPLV
-891 GGITTLYGMKVGKKA
+891 KW
-906 HIESLKS
+906 S
-913 GEACFSP
+913 
-920 VGDFIAKDEEEGNT
+920 
-934 EQGDRYEGIFARLKK
+934 
-949 DDIRIQAMRQELGVD
+949 RQLWD
-964 LEEIPDGQYILLRRN
+964 ATSI
-979 SCKKVPAFCAYG
+979 
-991 MKKSDIVCGDEI
+991 
-1003 RNINGKH
+1003 
-1010 YITVTICPSDKMY
+1010 
-1023 DDFLNENSE
+1023 
-1032 GIEKTYGATFNV
+1032 GATMAHYYHGERPKVSCPV
-1044 ENYDESIQKSLQDKS
+1044 ELCYML
-1059 IRCIE
+1059 
-1064 SDIIYDRDFDTE
+1064 
-1076 FCDDLTNDY
+1076 
-1085 SELLHK
+1085 
-1091 SKKYSYQRE
+1091 
-1100 HRWILPDK
+1100 
-1108 HQVEKLLLKYQ
+1108 
-1119 PLDDSAMQ
+1119 
-1127 VDMCNKGDSYRFD
+1127 
-1140 VEFHF
+1140 
-1145 KKSVKIRDRYEIWQ
+1145 WQ
-1159 RECNDRFAK
+1159 GECNDRFAK

-1193 VEDKDVTVRRADLGR
+1193 VEDKDVTVRRADRAR

-1272 AWVKKVFGAESLED
+1272 AWVKKVFGANSLED
-1286 NLAFI
+1286 NLTFI

-1423 DDGVKVNYEKVQTGA
+1423 DDGVKLNYEKVQTGA

>member
-1 MKQVIIMDKPA
+1 MDKPA
-12 IKKFAIWARNKLI
+12 IKKFAVWARNKLI

-37 TETAVA
+37 TETAIA

-48 SNENVQFFDV
+48 SNETVQFFDV

-66 EDDAVTQRQRFV
+66 EGDAVTQRQRFV

-143 PFDAVLDYSPAEQQQ
+143 PFDAVLDYTPAEQQQ

-251 KKNIKISKENIPA
+251 KKNIKISAENIPA

-314 QLAKLRKGYVAL
+314 QLAELRKGYAAL

-360 GDRDAAASIVEHN
+360 TDRDAAASIVEHN

-409 HVYAIQESRELP
+409 HVYAIQESGELTTDALGRLGK
-421 QTAFGYCGPE
+421 QE
-431 EPTARTLW
+431 STARALL
-439 DTFKNAKE
+439 DGFKNAKE

-458 EELDK
+458 AELD
-463 LEARLQEAD
+463 ALQEQLREVDGASD
-472 SMAGYG
+472 MG
-478 SLGVQGLTYQ
+478 SLTDQ
-488 LLDVMYPL
+488 LVAGQIVNVLYPL
-496 IDQARMLVQ
+496 IEQARMLVQ

-514 QYMGSSGMSARLS
+514 PYMGASNMNPRLN
-527 DYVKKVYPDS
+527 DFIKNHYPDS

-545 IEHGNEMV
+545 IERCAQMD
-553 KRAGF
+553 KRGGYQA
-558 NCMVTMQSWM
+558 MITQHAWM
-568 FLSSFEKMRVNA
+568 FLSSFEKLRAKLQLIDTVNMA
-580 LQTKTITN
+580 HLGARGFDEIGGEVVQTTSFVLRSSHTK
-588 LMHMENMVMGIA
+588 
-600 FGTAVTVFQ
+600 
-609 NVAVHGYKGTYNQI
+609 GYKGTYCRLI
-623 KLQDIENDVPKQ
+623 DGDSEKAKAEMFVSGENRYVA
-635 FPIQGNRFAQVSTD
+635 AQD
-649 NFSKIPGSPVAYW
+649 NFSKIPGSPIGYW
-662 ATNRLMKD
+662 ISNTILNDYDRAILAGKIAQFKHGMSTGKNEAVVRL
-670 FEDGV
+670 
-675 SLSSYAEPKQG
+675 
-686 MATMDNNKYLRRWYE
+686 WYE
-701 VEIGKCCFHAQ
+701 VAFENIKF
-712 SLGDAKESGKRW
+712 DAKSHDDLYESNKKYV
-724 FPYNKGGDYRK
+724 PYNKGGEYRK
-735 WYGNFCY
+735 WYGNKAY
-742 LVNWEKDGEQLKA
+742 VLAYDQEA
-755 DATELYGSYSKRI
+755 DALMDTFPGHRHDNKDTYFRKCIS
-768 YNTQFFFKPS
+768 
-778 ITWSKISSGSFSVR
+778 WSKVTSGGLAMRFFEEGFVY
-792 CISDGCLFDVAG
+792 DVAG
-804 CSIFVKENL
+804 CSAFTSDKYIYYLLAFYNLKVKGPL
-813 YYYFAALL
+813 VASL
-821 NSKIVGA
+821 
-828 ILRMISPTLNYEVG
+828 SPTLNFEVG
-842 HIKALPIIMEENKEK
+842 QLQNSPIIYDEEKEESINNDVEK
-857 VVSSLAQ
+857 AID
-864 GCIELSQLDWDAFE
+864 IEKSDWDSFE
-878 TAWDFQ
+878 TSWDFKK
-884 RHPLLPN
+884 HPLLP
-891 GGITTLYGMKVGKKA
+891 
-906 HIESLKS
+906 
-913 GEACFSP
+913 
-920 VGDFIAKDEEEGNT
+920 
-934 EQGDRYEGIFARLKK
+934 
-949 DDIRIQAMRQELGVD
+949 ELPLGSECVFRD
-964 LEEIPDGQYILLRRN
+964 T
-979 SCKKVPAFCAYG
+979 
-991 MKKSDIVCGDEI
+991 
-1003 RNINGKH
+1003 NGKLGSVS
-1010 YITVTICPSDKMY
+1010 VTPIALADEY
-1023 DDFLNENSE
+1023 ARWESE
-1032 GIEKTYGATFNV
+1032 
-1044 ENYDESIQKSLQDKS
+1044 
-1059 IRCIE
+1059 
-1064 SDIIYDRDFDTE
+1064 
-1076 FCDDLTNDY
+1076 
-1085 SELLHK
+1085 
-1091 SKKYSYQRE
+1091 
-1100 HRWILPDK
+1100 
-1108 HQVEKLLLKYQ
+1108 
-1119 PLDDSAMQ
+1119 
-1127 VDMCNKGDSYRFD
+1127 CNKRF
-1140 VEFHF
+1140 
-1145 KKSVKIRDRYEIWQ
+1145 
-1159 RECNDRFAK
+1159 ND

-1193 VEDKDVTVRRADLGR
+1193 VEEKDVTVRKADLGR
-1208 DIRSLIS
+1208 DIRSFIS

-1227 DKPGLAYAGGDWN
+1227 DQPGLAYAGGDWN

-1254 IPITDEEYFPDDL
+1254 IPITDEEYFTDDL

-1272 AWVKKVFGAESLED
+1272 AWVKKVFGAGSLED
-1286 NLAFI
+1286 NLTFI

>member
-1 MKQVIIMDKPA
+1 MDKPA
-12 IKKFAIWARNKLI
+12 IKKFAVWARNKLI

-37 TETAVA
+37 TETAIA

-48 SNENVQFFDV
+48 SNETVQFFDV

-66 EDDAVTQRQRFV
+66 EGDAVTQRQRFV

-143 PFDAVLDYSPAEQQQ
+143 PFDAVLDYTPAEQQQ

-169 EAFRLLFLKQCAALG
+169 EAFQLLFLKQCAALG

-218 DIPESDWQDA
+218 DIPESDWLEEDNKGGA

-251 KKNIKISKENIPA
+251 KKNIKISAENIPA

-292 DFDKSEWKYYLDEA
+292 NFDKSNWKYYLDEA

-314 QLAKLRKGYVAL
+314 QLAELRKGYAAL

-360 GDRDAAASIVEHN
+360 TDRDAAASIVEHN

-385 MAYFVVMMKGCHY
+385 MAYFVVMMKGCQY

-409 HVYAIQESRELP
+409 HVYAIQESGELTTDALGRLGK
-421 QTAFGYCGPE
+421 QE
-431 EPTARTLW
+431 STARVLL
-439 DTFKNAKE
+439 DGFKNAKE

-458 EELDK
+458 AELD
-463 LEARLQEAD
+463 ALQEQLREVGGASD
-472 SMAGYG
+472 VG
-478 SLGVQGLTYQ
+478 SLTDQ
-488 LLDVMYPL
+488 LVAGQIVNVLYPL
-496 IDQARMLVQ
+496 IEQAWMLVQ

-514 QYMGSSGMSARLS
+514 PYMGGSGMNARLS
-527 DYVKKVYPDS
+527 DYVKKYYPDS
-537 KSDLFAVF
+537 KNDLFAVF

-609 NVAVHGYKGTYNQI
+609 NAAVHGYKGTYNQI

-635 FPIQGNRFAQVSTD
+635 FPVSGNRFAQVSTD
-649 NFSKIPGSPVAYW
+649 NFFKIPGSPVAYGLSQQMLLPYSIHEKLLGEVAAPCAGL
-662 ATNRLMKD
+662 AT
-670 FEDGV
+670 G
-675 SLSSYAEPKQG
+675 
-686 MATMDNNKYLRRWYE
+686 DNNIFQRIWYE
-701 VEIGKCCFHAQ
+701 VKFSNIGFGVLDVRETENRNEKWYPCN
-712 SLGDAKESGKRW
+712 S
-724 FPYNKGGDYRK
+724 GGDFRK
-735 WYGNFCY
+735 WSTDDRMI
-742 LVNWEKDGEQLKA
+742 VNWQNNGKEIKAFKNAAGKLAARPQNTQWYFKEGLTWNKLSSSKFAVKYKRTGFIFDDTSRSAFPHDGENLNYLIGLLCSNVTFEYLKA
-755 DATELYGSYSKRI
+755 LNPTMSFTNGDLVRI
-768 YNTQFFFKPS
+768 P
-778 ITWSKISSGSFSVR
+778 ITVS
-792 CISDGCLFDVAG
+792 
-804 CSIFVKENL
+804 
-813 YYYFAALL
+813 
-821 NSKIVGA
+821 
-828 ILRMISPTLNYEVG
+828 
-842 HIKALPIIMEENKEK
+842 KEK
-857 VVSSLAQ
+857 TEGIANTVENNISL
-864 GCIELSQLDWDAFE
+864 SKSDWDSFE
-878 TAWDFQ
+878 TSWNFKK
-884 RHPLLPN
+884 HPLLP
-891 GGITTLYGMKVGKKA
+891 
-906 HIESLKS
+906 
-913 GEACFSP
+913 
-920 VGDFIAKDEEEGNT
+920 
-934 EQGDRYEGIFARLKK
+934 
-949 DDIRIQAMRQELGVD
+949 ELPLGSECVFRD
-964 LEEIPDGQYILLRRN
+964 
-979 SCKKVPAFCAYG
+979 A
-991 MKKSDIVCGDEI
+991 
-1003 RNINGKH
+1003 NGKMGSAS
-1010 YITVTICPSDKMY
+1010 VTSIALADEY
-1023 DDFLNENSE
+1023 ARWESE
-1032 GIEKTYGATFNV
+1032 
-1044 ENYDESIQKSLQDKS
+1044 
-1059 IRCIE
+1059 
-1064 SDIIYDRDFDTE
+1064 
-1076 FCDDLTNDY
+1076 
-1085 SELLHK
+1085 
-1091 SKKYSYQRE
+1091 
-1100 HRWILPDK
+1100 
-1108 HQVEKLLLKYQ
+1108 
-1119 PLDDSAMQ
+1119 
-1127 VDMCNKGDSYRFD
+1127 CNKRF
-1140 VEFHF
+1140 
-1145 KKSVKIRDRYEIWQ
+1145 
-1159 RECNDRFAK
+1159 ND

-1193 VEDKDVTVRRADLGR
+1193 VEDKDVTVRRADLTR
-1208 DIRSLIS
+1208 EIKSLLS
-1215 YAVGCI
+1215 YAVGCM

-1227 DKPGLAYAGGDWN
+1227 DVDGLAYAGGKWD
-1240 PDQYHTF
+1240 DSKYTTF
-1247 LPDADNV
+1247 IPDADNV
-1254 IPITDEEYFPDDL
+1254 LPITDEEYFTDDIV
-1267 TGLFV
+1267 GRFV
-1272 AWVKKVFGAESLED
+1272 EFVKVVYGTDTLED

-1378 IAHGASRE
+1378 IANGASRE

-1423 DDGVKVNYEKVQTGA
+1423 DDGVKDNYDKVQTGA

>member
-1 MKQVIIMDKPA
+1 MDKPA

-37 TETAVA
+37 TETTVA

-48 SNENVQFFDV
+48 SNETVQFFDV

-66 EDDAVTQRQRFV
+66 EGDAVTQRQRFV

-143 PFDAVLDYSPAEQQQ
+143 PFDAVLDYTPAEQQQ
-158 IVTLKNDNKLD
+158 IVALKNDNKLD

-251 KKNIKISKENIPA
+251 KKNIKISAENIPA

-306 PQEPQVAQ
+306 PQEPQVVQ
-314 QLAKLRKGYVAL
+314 QLAELRKGYAAL

-360 GDRDAAASIVEHN
+360 TDRDAAASIVEHN

-385 MAYFVVMMKGCHY
+385 MAYFVVMMKGCQY

-409 HVYAIQESRELP
+409 HVYAIQESGELS

-439 DTFKNAKE
+439 DTFRNAKE

-472 SMAGYG
+472 RMAGYG

-514 QYMGSSGMSARLS
+514 PYMGGSGMNARLS
-527 DYVKKVYPDS
+527 DYVKKHYPDS

-545 IEHGNEMV
+545 IERCAQMD
-553 KRAGF
+553 KRGGYQA
-558 NCMVTMQSWM
+558 MITQHAWM
-568 FLSSFEKMRVNA
+568 FLSSFEKLRAKLQLIDTVNMA
-580 LQTKTITN
+580 HLGARGFDEIGGEVVQTTSFVLRSSHTK
-588 LMHMENMVMGIA
+588 
-600 FGTAVTVFQ
+600 
-609 NVAVHGYKGTYNQI
+609 GYKGTYCRLI
-623 KLQDIENDVPKQ
+623 DGDSEKAKAEMFVSGENRYVAEQ
-635 FPIQGNRFAQVSTD
+635 D

-662 ATNRLMKD
+662 VSQNFIDAFANGNLLGDMSSISEGIKTGNNDLFLRL
-670 FEDGV
+670 
-675 SLSSYAEPKQG
+675 
-686 MATMDNNKYLRRWYE
+686 WYE
-701 VEIGKCCFHAQ
+701 VDKNTF
-712 SLGDAKESGKRW
+712 SFAKHNSGYKW
-724 FPYNKGGDYRK
+724 YPHHKGGDFRK
-735 WYGNFCY
+735 WYGNRDW
-742 LVNWEKDGEQLKA
+742 VINWGEDGREIKSMPNSGFQGKQM
-755 DATELYGSYSKRI
+755 YF
-768 YNTQFFFKPS
+768 NTFAG
-778 ITWSKISSGSFSVR
+778 WSKISSKGNPLRLYSESF
-792 CISDGCLFDVAG
+792 LFDSGAPAISNDELFMTMG
-804 CSIFVKENL
+804 
-813 YYYFAALL
+813 LL
-821 NSKIVGA
+821 NSKVGA
-828 ILRMISPTLNYEVG
+828 KYLSMLSPTLNLQVG
-842 HIKALPIIMEENKEK
+842 DVKKIPLIVKEK
-857 VVSSLAQ
+857 EVTADNVEDCVA
-864 GCIELSQLDWDAFE
+864 LSKSDWDSFE
-878 TAWDFQ
+878 TSWDFAE
-884 RHPLLPN
+884 HP
-891 GGITTLYGMKVGKKA
+891 IVKW
-906 HIESLKS
+906 S
-913 GEACFSP
+913 
-920 VGDFIAKDEEEGNT
+920 
-934 EQGDRYEGIFARLKK
+934 
-949 DDIRIQAMRQELGVD
+949 RQ
-964 LEEIPDGQYILLRRN
+964 LRDAT
-979 SCKKVPAFCAYG
+979 S
-991 MKKSDIVCGDEI
+991 I
-1003 RNINGKH
+1003 
-1010 YITVTICPSDKMY
+1010 
-1023 DDFLNENSE
+1023 
-1032 GIEKTYGATFNV
+1032 GATMAYYYHGERPEVSCPV
-1044 ENYDESIQKSLQDKS
+1044 ELCYML
-1059 IRCIE
+1059 
-1064 SDIIYDRDFDTE
+1064 
-1076 FCDDLTNDY
+1076 
-1085 SELLHK
+1085 
-1091 SKKYSYQRE
+1091 
-1100 HRWILPDK
+1100 
-1108 HQVEKLLLKYQ
+1108 
-1119 PLDDSAMQ
+1119 
-1127 VDMCNKGDSYRFD
+1127 
-1140 VEFHF
+1140 
-1145 KKSVKIRDRYEIWQ
+1145 WQ
-1159 RECNDRFAK
+1159 GECNDRFAK

-1193 VEDKDVTVRRADLGR
+1193 VEDKDVTVRRADLAR

-1227 DKPGLAYAGGDWN
+1227 DQPGLAYAGGDWN

-1272 AWVKKVFGAESLED
+1272 AWVKKVFGAGSLED

-1291 AKALGTKGTSPRAV
+1291 AKALGVKGISPRAV

-1423 DDGVKVNYEKVQTGA
+1423 DDGVKVNYDKVQTGA

>member
-1 MKQVIIMDKPA
+1 MDKPA

-48 SNENVQFFDV
+48 STESVQFFDV

-66 EDDAVTQRQRFV
+66 EGDAVTQRQRFV

-143 PFDAVLDYSPAEQQQ
+143 PFDAVLDYTPAEQQQ
-158 IVTLKNDNKLD
+158 IVALKNDNKLD

-218 DIPESDWQDA
+218 DIPETDWQDA

-314 QLAKLRKGYVAL
+314 QLAELRKGYAAL

-360 GDRDAAASIVEHN
+360 TDRDAAASIVEHN

-409 HVYAIQESRELP
+409 HVYAIQESNGINRDQLKF
-421 QTAFGYCGPE
+421 FGNGLSDFE
-431 EPTARTLW
+431 RNEARLQLEGLLDTL
-439 DTFKNAKE
+439 TNAKE
-447 YGSILQPKVTL
+447 YGSILNMENYNWAL
-458 EELDK
+458 L
-463 LEARLQEAD
+463 RSCAD
-472 SMAGYG
+472 AAGEDAQMSMDGF
-478 SLGVQGLTYQ
+478 GLADTVAQ
-488 LLDVMYPL
+488 LKQL
-496 IDQARMLVQ
+496 IDIGEALGQ

-514 QYMGSSGMSARLS
+514 PYMGSSGMNARLS
-527 DYVKKVYPDS
+527 AYVKKNYPDS

-545 IEHGNEMV
+545 IERCAQMD
-553 KRAGF
+553 KRGGYQA
-558 NCMVTMQSWM
+558 MITQHAWM
-568 FLSSFEKMRVNA
+568 FLSGFEKLRIEILDTFNIVNMA
-580 LQTKTITN
+580 HLGARAFEEVSGEVVQTTAFVLCNDKQKAYRGKYKRLLSGN
-588 LMHMENMVMGIA
+588 SQDEKEKLFLKKGIE
-600 FGTAVTVFQ
+600 
-609 NVAVHGYKGTYNQI
+609 YQI
-623 KLQDIENDVPKQ
+623 AEET
-635 FPIQGNRFAQVSTD
+635 FRE
-649 NFSKIPGSPVAYW
+649 IPGNVFAYW
-662 ATNRLMKD
+662 VSNNTVDLFKNEKKISDFGDARQGLATGKNEYFVR
-670 FEDGV
+670 
-675 SLSSYAEPKQG
+675 Y
-686 MATMDNNKYLRRWYE
+686 WYE
-701 VEIGKCCFHAQ
+701 VKISDLAFD
-712 SLGDAKESGKRW
+712 SLSYDDFKRKKAKYIPYTKSSGICR
-724 FPYNKGGDYRK
+724 
-735 WYGNFCY
+735 WYGNYYTVLRFDEKYYTELLNSGNHLPSRQYYFLENANWSLISTDRFGARYAPKGAAFDVGAHAFFASEPVKMLAYLNSVVFHY
-742 LVNWEKDGEQLKA
+742 LVNFLSPTMNYNSGIVAQVPCKGYDSTASDLSKENVLTAKSDWDSFETSWDFAEHPLVKWSHDLW
-755 DATELYGSYSKRI
+755 DAT
-768 YNTQFFFKPS
+768 S
-778 ITWSKISSGSFSVR
+778 IGAIM
-792 CISDGCLFDVAG
+792 A
-804 CSIFVKENL
+804 
-813 YYYFAALL
+813 YYYH
-821 NSKIVGA
+821 GE
-828 ILRMISPTLNYEVG
+828 RPEVSCPVE
-842 HIKALPIIMEENKEK
+842 LCYM
-857 VVSSLAQ
+857 LWQ
-864 GCIELSQLDWDAFE
+864 G
-878 TAWDFQ
+878 
-884 RHPLLPN
+884 
-891 GGITTLYGMKVGKKA
+891 
-906 HIESLKS
+906 
-913 GEACFSP
+913 
-920 VGDFIAKDEEEGNT
+920 
-934 EQGDRYEGIFARLKK
+934 
-949 DDIRIQAMRQELGVD
+949 
-964 LEEIPDGQYILLRRN
+964 
-979 SCKKVPAFCAYG
+979 
-991 MKKSDIVCGDEI
+991 
-1003 RNINGKH
+1003 
-1010 YITVTICPSDKMY
+1010 
-1023 DDFLNENSE
+1023 
-1032 GIEKTYGATFNV
+1032 
-1044 ENYDESIQKSLQDKS
+1044 
-1059 IRCIE
+1059 
-1064 SDIIYDRDFDTE
+1064 
-1076 FCDDLTNDY
+1076 
-1085 SELLHK
+1085 
-1091 SKKYSYQRE
+1091 
-1100 HRWILPDK
+1100 
-1108 HQVEKLLLKYQ
+1108 
-1119 PLDDSAMQ
+1119 
-1127 VDMCNKGDSYRFD
+1127 
-1140 VEFHF
+1140 
-1145 KKSVKIRDRYEIWQ
+1145 
-1159 RECNDRFAK
+1159 ECNDRFAK

-1272 AWVKKVFGAESLED
+1272 AWVKKVFGAGSLED

-1291 AKALGTKGTSPRAV
+1291 AKALGTKGTSPRTV

-1423 DDGVKVNYEKVQTGA
+1423 DDGVKLNYEKVQTGA

>member
-1 MKQVIIMDKPA
+1 MDKPA

-37 TETAVA
+37 TETTVA

-48 SNENVQFFDV
+48 SNETVQFFDV

-66 EDDAVTQRQRFV
+66 EGDAVTQRQRFV

-143 PFDAVLDYSPAEQQQ
+143 PFDAVLDYTPAEQQQ

-237 YYNTEPKEQVFANL
+237 YYNTKPKEQVFANL
-251 KKNIKISKENIPA
+251 KKNIKISAENIPA

-314 QLAKLRKGYVAL
+314 QLAELRKGYAAL

-360 GDRDAAASIVEHN
+360 TDRDAAASIVEHN

-409 HVYAIQESRELP
+409 HVYAIQESGKLS

-439 DTFKNAKE
+439 DTFRNAKE

-472 SMAGYG
+472 RMAGYG

-514 QYMGSSGMSARLS
+514 PYMGGSGMNARLS

-545 IEHGNEMV
+545 IERCAQMD
-553 KRAGF
+553 KRGGYQA
-558 NCMVTMQSWM
+558 MITQHAWM
-568 FLSSFEKMRVNA
+568 FLSSFEKLRTKLQLIDTVNMA
-580 LQTKTITN
+580 HLGARGFDEIGGEVVQTTSFV
-588 LMHMENMVMGIA
+588 MHNSH
-600 FGTAVTVFQ
+600 TK
-609 NVAVHGYKGTYNQI
+609 GYKGTYCRLI
-623 KLQDIENDVPKQ
+623 DGDSEKAKAEMFVSGENRYVAEQ
-635 FPIQGNRFAQVSTD
+635 D

-662 ATNRLMKD
+662 VSTNLYDIFNNMLVKD
-670 FEDGV
+670 CAFVGIGMRTGDNDRFLRYWFEVDRNKECFD
-675 SLSSYAEPKQG
+675 AENAE
-686 MATMDNNKYLRRWYE
+686 MA
-701 VEIGKCCFHAQ
+701 IQ
-712 SLGDAKESGKRW
+712 SKKKW
-724 FPYNKGGDYRK
+724 FSYNKGGERRR
-735 WYGNFCY
+735 WYGNNEY
-742 LVNWEKDGEQLKA
+742 IVNWENNGQEIKDNTRLHYPQLGDNLGWKISN
-755 DATELYGSYSKRI
+755 ENQY
-768 YNTQFFFKPS
+768 FKPLL
-778 ITWSKISSGSFSVR
+778 TWTFISSSGFGGVRYKTAGFICDVQGSMIVADNNRLMYLAGILCSKI
-792 CISDGCLFDVAG
+792 
-804 CSIFVKENL
+804 
-813 YYYFAALL
+813 AA
-821 NSKIVGA
+821 
-828 ILRMISPTLNYEVG
+828 
-842 HIKALPIIMEENKEK
+842 
-857 VVSSLAQ
+857 
-864 GCIELSQLDWDAFE
+864 
-878 TAWDFQ
+878 
-884 RHPLLPN
+884 
-891 GGITTLYGMKVGKKA
+891 
-906 HIESLKS
+906 
-913 GEACFSP
+913 
-920 VGDFIAKDEEEGNT
+920 
-934 EQGDRYEGIFARLKK
+934 
-949 DDIRIQAMRQELGVD
+949 
-964 LEEIPDGQYILLRRN
+964 YIL
-979 SCKKVPAFCAYG
+979 
-991 MKKSDIVCGDEI
+991 
-1003 RNINGKH
+1003 NITNP
-1010 YITVTICPSDKMY
+1010 TM
-1023 DDFLNENSE
+1023 
-1032 GIEKTYGATFNV
+1032 
-1044 ENYDESIQKSLQDKS
+1044 SIQVKDIANLPA
-1059 IRCIE
+1059 IIE
-1064 SDIIYDRDFDTE
+1064 SDKE
-1076 FCDDLTNDY
+1076 
-1085 SELLHK
+1085 
-1091 SKKYSYQRE
+1091 
-1100 HRWILPDK
+1100 
-1108 HQVEKLLLKYQ
+1108 
-1119 PLDDSAMQ
+1119 
-1127 VDMCNKGDSYRFD
+1127 FD
-1140 VEFHF
+1140 VQQF
-1145 KKSVKIRDRYEIWQ
+1145 
-1159 RECNDRFAK
+1159 
-1168 LKANEEELNRIFI
+1168 
-1181 DIYGLQDELTPE
+1181 
-1193 VEDKDVTVRRADLGR
+1193 VEDN
-1208 DIRSLIS
+1208 I
-1215 YAVGCI
+1215 
-1221 FGRYSL
+1221 
-1227 DKPGLAYAGGDWN
+1227 
-1240 PDQYHTF
+1240 H
-1247 LPDADNV
+1247 
-1254 IPITDEEYFPDDL
+1254 
-1267 TGLFV
+1267 
-1272 AWVKKVFGAESLED
+1272 
-1286 NLAFI
+1286 
-1291 AKALGTKGTSPRAV
+1291 
-1305 IRNYFLNGFYADHV
+1305 
-1319 KIYQK
+1319 
-1324 RPIYWLY
+1324 
-1331 DSGKQNGFKAL
+1331 
-1342 IYMHRYNADTSGL
+1342 
-1355 VRADYLYK
+1355 
-1363 MEQVYESEIARMDDA
+1363 
-1378 IAHGASRE
+1378 
-1386 VAQATKRKE
+1386 KE
-1395 KLVKQLKECK
+1395 KSDWDSFETSWDFKHHPLV
-1405 DYDDRLG
+1405 
-1412 HIALARIPIDL
+1412 
-1423 DDGVKVNYEKVQTGA
+1423 
-1438 DGKKQAILAKI
+1438 

>member
-1 MKQVIIMDKPA
+1 M
-12 IKKFAIWARNKLI
+12 
-25 ADTKYRA
+25 
-32 GLVGV
+32 

-48 SNENVQFFDV
+48 SNETVQFFDV

-66 EDDAVTQRQRFV
+66 EGDAVTQRQRFV

-128 LSSADGRAEPQIVTS
+128 LSSADGRAEPQIVTT
-143 PFDAVLDYSPAEQQQ
+143 PFDAVLDYTPAEQQQ

-169 EAFRLLFLKQCAALG
+169 EVFRLLFLKQCAALG

-218 DIPESDWQDA
+218 DIPESDWLEEDNKGGA

-251 KKNIKISKENIPA
+251 KKNIKISAANIPA

-292 DFDKSEWKYYLDEA
+292 DFDKSEWKYYLNEA

-314 QLAKLRKGYVAL
+314 QLAELRKGYAAL

-360 GDRDAAASIVEHN
+360 TDRDAAASIVEHN

-398 DSRFLRRHLNP
+398 DSRFLRRHLKP
-409 HVYAIQESRELP
+409 HVYAIQESGELS

-439 DTFKNAKE
+439 DTFRNAKE

-472 SMAGYG
+472 RMAGYG

-496 IDQARMLVQ
+496 IDQARTLVQ

-514 QYMGSSGMSARLS
+514 PYMGSSGMNAKLS
-527 DYVKKVYPDS
+527 DYVKKYYPDS

-635 FPIQGNRFAQVSTD
+635 FPVSGNRFAQVSTD

-662 ATNRLMKD
+662 VSKNFIDAFASAATIGEKAVARSGLSTGDNERFMRLW
-670 FEDGV
+670 
-675 SLSSYAEPKQG
+675 YEPSVNSIAFGLTSNEQYI
-686 MATMDNNKYLRRWYE
+686 ATGRKFVPCNKGGLYRRWYGNNDY
-701 VEIGKCCFHAQ
+701 VIDWTNP
-712 SLGDAKESGKRW
+712 DAMHR
-724 FPYNKGGDYRK
+724 PRTTYMNLYYRP
-735 WYGNFCY
+735 
-742 LVNWEKDGEQLKA
+742 A
-755 DATELYGSYSKRI
+755 
-768 YNTQFFFKPS
+768 
-778 ITWSKISSGSFSVR
+778 ITWSAITSALFNARVYGVGF
-792 CISDGCLFDVAG
+792 LFDHAAA
-804 CSIFVKENL
+804 SLFIHNKEDE
-813 YYYFAALL
+813 YFALGYL
-821 NSKIVGA
+821 NTNV
-828 ILRMISPTLNYEVG
+828 
-842 HIKALPIIMEENKEK
+842 
-857 VVSSLAQ
+857 
-864 GCIELSQLDWDAFE
+864 
-878 TAWDFQ
+878 
-884 RHPLLPN
+884 
-891 GGITTLYGMKVGKKA
+891 
-906 HIESLKS
+906 
-913 GEACFSP
+913 
-920 VGDFIAKDEEEGNT
+920 
-934 EQGDRYEGIFARLKK
+934 
-949 DDIRIQAMRQELGVD
+949 
-964 LEEIPDGQYILLRRN
+964 GQYIL
-979 SCKKVPAFCAYG
+979 S
-991 MKKSDIVCGDEI
+991 M
-1003 RNINGKH
+1003 INP
-1010 YITVTICPSDKMY
+1010 TI
-1023 DDFLNENSE
+1023 N
-1032 GIEKTYGATFNV
+1032 
-1044 ENYDESIQKSLQDKS
+1044 
-1059 IRCIE
+1059 
-1064 SDIIYDRDFDTE
+1064 
-1076 FCDDLTNDY
+1076 
-1085 SELLHK
+1085 
-1091 SKKYSYQRE
+1091 
-1100 HRWILPDK
+1100 
-1108 HQVEKLLLKYQ
+1108 
-1119 PLDDSAMQ
+1119 
-1127 VDMCNKGDSYRFD
+1127 
-1140 VEFHF
+1140 
-1145 KKSVKIRDRYEIWQ
+1145 
-1159 RECNDRFAK
+1159 
-1168 LKANEEELNRIFI
+1168 
-1181 DIYGLQDELTPE
+1181 
-1193 VEDKDVTVRRADLGR
+1193 
-1208 DIRSLIS
+1208 
-1215 YAVGCI
+1215 
-1221 FGRYSL
+1221 
-1227 DKPGLAYAGGDWN
+1227 
-1240 PDQYHTF
+1240 
-1247 LPDADNV
+1247 
-1254 IPITDEEYFPDDL
+1254 
-1267 TGLFV
+1267 
-1272 AWVKKVFGAESLED
+1272 
-1286 NLAFI
+1286 
-1291 AKALGTKGTSPRAV
+1291 
-1305 IRNYFLNGFYADHV
+1305 
-1319 KIYQK
+1319 
-1324 RPIYWLY
+1324 
-1331 DSGKQNGFKAL
+1331 
-1342 IYMHRYNADTSGL
+1342 
-1355 VRADYLYK
+1355 
-1363 MEQVYESEIARMDDA
+1363 
-1378 IAHGASRE
+1378 
-1386 VAQATKRKE
+1386 
-1395 KLVKQLKECK
+1395 
-1405 DYDDRLG
+1405 
-1412 HIALARIPIDL
+1412 
-1423 DDGVKVNYEKVQTGA
+1423 TGA
-1438 DGKKQAILAKI
+1438 DVVSRMPFKIKYRNAVIPKVEQNVLLSKSDWDSFETSWDFKRHPLV

>member
-1 MKQVIIMDKPA
+1 MDKPA
-12 IKKFAIWARNKLI
+12 IKKFAVWARNKLI

-37 TETAVA
+37 TESTVA

-48 SNENVQFFDV
+48 SNETVQFFDV

-66 EDDAVTQRQRFV
+66 EGDAVTQRQRFV

-95 QTVVDKVAYTWFNRL
+95 QTVVDKVTYTWFNRL

-128 LSSADGRAEPQIVTS
+128 LSSADGRAEPQIVTT
-143 PFDAVLDYSPAEQQQ
+143 PFDAVLDYTPAEQQQ

-169 EAFRLLFLKQCAALG
+169 EVFRLLFLKQCAALG

-251 KKNIKISKENIPA
+251 KKNIKISAENIPA

-278 VENSLGRLWSEGHP
+278 VENSLGRLWSDGHP

-314 QLAKLRKGYVAL
+314 QLAELRKGYAAL
-326 TPEDIKCIDPCMGSG
+326 TPENIKCIDPCMGSG

-360 GDRDAAASIVEHN
+360 TDRDAAASIVEHN

-398 DSRFLRRHLNP
+398 DSRFVRRHLNP
-409 HVYAIQESRELP
+409 HVYAIQESGELTTNALGRLGK
-421 QTAFGYCGPE
+421 QE
-431 EPTARTLW
+431 STARALL
-439 DTFKNAKE
+439 DGFKNAKE

-458 EELDK
+458 AELD
-463 LEARLQEAD
+463 ALQEQLREVDGASD
-472 SMAGYG
+472 MG
-478 SLGVQGLTYQ
+478 SLTDQ
-488 LLDVMYPL
+488 LVAGQIVNVLYPL
-496 IDQARMLVQ
+496 IEQARMLVQ

-514 QYMGSSGMSARLS
+514 PYMGASNMNPRLN
-527 DYVKKVYPDS
+527 DFIKNHYPDY
-537 KSDLFAVF
+537 KSDFFSAF
-545 IEHGNEMV
+545 IVRGSEMTKPEGYCGYFTPYV
-553 KRAGF
+553 
-558 NCMVTMQSWM
+558 WM
-568 FLSSFEKMRVNA
+568 FIQSYEKLREYLYTNATIETLIQFEYSAFEEATVPVCTFAFKNSHVSKKGCYLRLVDFRGGMEVQR
-580 LQTKTITN
+580 QKT
-588 LMHMENMVMGIA
+588 LEAIA
-600 FGTAVTVFQ
+600 NHNCGFYYEQ
-609 NVAVHGYKGTYNQI
+609 N
-623 KLQDIENDVPKQ
+623 
-635 FPIQGNRFAQVSTD
+635 TD

-662 ATNRLMKD
+662 VSNSIYDA
-670 FEDGV
+670 FESGIPLKNFAD
-675 SLSSYAEPKQG
+675 LRQG
-686 MATMDNNKYLRRWYE
+686 MSTANNDLFLRLWFEVSEDNISYHSE
-701 VEIGKCCFHAQ
+701 TTQQAI
-712 SLGDAKESGKRW
+712 ESKKKW
-724 FPYNKGGDYRK
+724 FPHTKGGGARK
-735 WYGNFCY
+735 WYGNNDYIVNWYNDGEEIRNYPGSAPRSTQYYFREGLSWSTLSSGFISFRYEPKGFTMNTKGSICY
-742 LVNWEKDGEQLKA
+742 LKKA
-755 DATELYGSYSKRI
+755 DLQNYICG
-768 YNTQFFFKPS
+768 
-778 ITWSKISSGSFSVR
+778 
-792 CISDGCLFDVAG
+792 
-804 CSIFVKENL
+804 
-813 YYYFAALL
+813 LL
-821 NSKIVGA
+821 NSKPTMSFLELLA
-828 ILRMISPTLNYEVG
+828 PTLDYSQGPVG
-842 HIKALPIIMEENKEK
+842 KVPVLLDAENKKK
-857 VVSSLAQ
+857 V
-864 GCIELSQLDWDAFE
+864 ELGTLENIKLSKEDWDSFE
-878 TAWDFQ
+878 TSWDYKK
-884 RHPLLPN
+884 HPLLRN
-891 GGITTLYGMKVGKKA
+891 VSTI
-906 HIESLKS
+906 S
-913 GEACFSP
+913 EAFTQWQ
-920 VGDFIAKDEEEGNT
+920 T
-934 EQGDRYEGIFARLKK
+934 E
-949 DDIRIQAMRQELGVD
+949 
-964 LEEIPDGQYILLRRN
+964 
-979 SCKKVPAFCAYG
+979 
-991 MKKSDIVCGDEI
+991 
-1003 RNINGKH
+1003 
-1010 YITVTICPSDKMY
+1010 
-1023 DDFLNENSE
+1023 
-1032 GIEKTYGATFNV
+1032 
-1044 ENYDESIQKSLQDKS
+1044 
-1059 IRCIE
+1059 
-1064 SDIIYDRDFDTE
+1064 
-1076 FCDDLTNDY
+1076 CDD
-1085 SELLHK
+1085 
-1091 SKKYSYQRE
+1091 
-1100 HRWILPDK
+1100 
-1108 HQVEKLLLKYQ
+1108 
-1119 PLDDSAMQ
+1119 
-1127 VDMCNKGDSYRFD
+1127 RF
-1140 VEFHF
+1140 
-1145 KKSVKIRDRYEIWQ
+1145 
-1159 RECNDRFAK
+1159 NK

-1193 VEDKDVTVRRADLGR
+1193 VEDKDVTVRRADLTR
-1208 DIRSLIS
+1208 EIKSLLS
-1215 YAVGCI
+1215 YAVGCM

-1227 DKPGLAYAGGDWN
+1227 DVDGLAYAGGKWD
-1240 PDQYHTF
+1240 DSKYTTF
-1247 LPDADNV
+1247 IPDADNV
-1254 IPITDEEYFPDDL
+1254 LPITDEEYFTDDIV
-1267 TGLFV
+1267 GRFV
-1272 AWVKKVFGAESLED
+1272 EFVKVVYGTDTLED

-1291 AKALGTKGTSPRAV
+1291 AKALGVKGTSPRAV
-1305 IRNYFLNGFYADHV
+1305 IRNYFLNGFYTDHV

-1378 IAHGASRE
+1378 ITNGASRE

-1423 DDGVKVNYEKVQTGA
+1423 DDGVKVNYDKVQTGA

>member
-1 MKQVIIMDKPA
+1 MDKPA

-48 SNENVQFFDV
+48 SNETVQFFDV

-66 EDDAVTQRQRFV
+66 EGDAVTQRQRFV

-143 PFDAVLDYSPAEQQQ
+143 PFDAVLDYTPAEQQQ

-314 QLAKLRKGYVAL
+314 QLAELRKGYAAL

-360 GDRDAAASIVEHN
+360 TDRDAAASIVEHN

-385 MAYFVVMMKGCHY
+385 MAYFVVMMKGCQY

-409 HVYAIQESRELP
+409 HVYAIQESGEL
-421 QTAFGYCGPE
+421 TADALGRLGKQE
-431 EPTARTLW
+431 STARALL
-439 DTFKNAKE
+439 DGFKNAKE

-458 EELDK
+458 AELD
-463 LEARLQEAD
+463 ALQEQLREVDGASD
-472 SMAGYG
+472 MG
-478 SLGVQGLTYQ
+478 SLTDQ
-488 LLDVMYPL
+488 LVAGRIVNVLYPL
-496 IDQARMLVQ
+496 IEQARMLVQ

-514 QYMGSSGMSARLS
+514 PYMGGSGMNARLS

-609 NVAVHGYKGTYNQI
+609 NVTVHGYKGTYNQI

-635 FPIQGNRFAQVSTD
+635 FPVQDNRFAQVSTD
-649 NFSKIPGSPVAYW
+649 NFSQIPGSPVAYW
-662 ATNRLMKD
+662 VSEAVRKD
-670 FEDGV
+670 FSETTLNDLCPPKVGLYTADNDRFLRFFWEVDFHKIYFFGKSREDLKKLG
-675 SLSSYAEPKQG
+675 
-686 MATMDNNKYLRRWYE
+686 NKKW
-701 VEIGKCCFHAQ
+701 V
-712 SLGDAKESGKRW
+712 
-724 FPYNKGGDYRK
+724 PMTKGGNFRK
-735 WYGNFCY
+735 WYGNNEYVLNFA
-742 LVNWEKDGEQLKA
+742 NDGEELKYWLEHNPK
-755 DATELYGSYSKRI
+755 DPKTKSYSRCI
-768 YNTQFFFKPS
+768 RNYDMYLQTGYSFNDV
-778 ITWSKISSGSFSVR
+778 SSGQTSFR
-792 CISDGCLFDVAG
+792 YQPNGYIPNARGP
-804 CSIFVKENL
+804 FVYSTSKEL
-813 YYYFAALL
+813 LGYL
-821 NSKIVGA
+821 NSNVCRMFLNIVA
-828 ILRMISPTLNYEVG
+828 PTLTYNVG
-842 HIKALPIIMEENKEK
+842 DVCKIPCKNIEDITIAERVDSNIEDAKE
-857 VVSSLAQ
+857 
-864 GCIELSQLDWDAFE
+864 DWDSFE
-878 TAWDFQ
+878 TSWDFNE
-884 RHPLLPN
+884 HPLIALKN
-891 GGITTLYGMKVGKKA
+891 GAGYGT
-906 HIESLKS
+906 
-913 GEACFSP
+913 
-920 VGDFIAKDEEEGNT
+920 DFRKWSY
-934 EQGDRYEGIFARLKK
+934 R
-949 DDIRIQAMRQELGVD
+949 
-964 LEEIPDGQYILLRRN
+964 
-979 SCKKVPAFCAYG
+979 
-991 MKKSDIVCGDEI
+991 
-1003 RNINGKH
+1003 
-1010 YITVTICPSDKMY
+1010 
-1023 DDFLNENSE
+1023 
-1032 GIEKTYGATFNV
+1032 V
-1044 ENYDESIQKSLQDKS
+1044 E
-1059 IRCIE
+1059 
-1064 SDIIYDRDFDTE
+1064 
-1076 FCDDLTNDY
+1076 
-1085 SELLHK
+1085 
-1091 SKKYSYQRE
+1091 
-1100 HRWILPDK
+1100 
-1108 HQVEKLLLKYQ
+1108 
-1119 PLDDSAMQ
+1119 
-1127 VDMCNKGDSYRFD
+1127 DSYR
-1140 VEFHF
+1140 VWEM
-1145 KKSVKIRDRYEIWQ
+1145 V
-1159 RECNDRFAK
+1159 CNDRFNE
-1168 LKANEEELNRIFI
+1168 LKNNEEELNRIFI

-1193 VEDKDVTVRRADLGR
+1193 VEDKDVTVRKADLTR

-1227 DKPGLAYAGGDWN
+1227 DKTGLVFAGGDFDKIYWKYKGQAALDEN
-1240 PDQYHTF
+1240 GEPIGGGYAGISLAEYHYPKFHDTDDWETATSLTFEPDV
-1247 LPDADNV
+1247 DNV
-1254 IPITDEEYFPDDL
+1254 IPITDEEYFTDDL

-1272 AWVKKVFGAESLED
+1272 AWVKKAFGQDYLEQ

-1319 KIYQK
+1319 KTYQK

-1423 DDGVKVNYEKVQTGA
+1423 DDGVKVNYDKVQTGA

>member
-1 MKQVIIMDKPA
+1 MDKPA

-37 TETAVA
+37 TETTVA

-48 SNENVQFFDV
+48 STESVQFFDV

-66 EDDAVTQRQRFV
+66 EGDAVTQRQRFV

-143 PFDAVLDYSPAEQQQ
+143 PFDAVLDYTPAEQQQ

-251 KKNIKISKENIPA
+251 KKNIKISAENIPA

-314 QLAKLRKGYVAL
+314 QLAELRKGYAAL

-360 GDRDAAASIVEHN
+360 TDRDAAASIVEHN

-409 HVYAIQESRELP
+409 HVYAIQESGELTNDALGRLGK
-421 QTAFGYCGPE
+421 QE
-431 EPTARTLW
+431 STARALL
-439 DTFKNAKE
+439 DGFKNAKE

-458 EELDK
+458 AELD
-463 LEARLQEAD
+463 ALQEQLREVDGASD
-472 SMAGYG
+472 MGSFTDQFVAG
-478 SLGVQGLTYQ
+478 Q
-488 LLDVMYPL
+488 LLRVLCPL
-496 IDQARMLVQ
+496 VEQARMLVQ

-514 QYMGSSGMSARLS
+514 PYMGGSGMNARLS
-527 DYVKKVYPDS
+527 DYVKKYYPDS

-545 IEHGNEMV
+545 IERCAQMD
-553 KRAGF
+553 KRGGYQA
-558 NCMVTMQSWM
+558 MITQHAWM
-568 FLSSFEKMRVNA
+568 FLSSFEKLRAKLQLIDTVNMAHLGARGFDEIGGEVVQTTSFVMRSSH
-580 LQTKTITN
+580 TK
-588 LMHMENMVMGIA
+588 
-600 FGTAVTVFQ
+600 
-609 NVAVHGYKGTYNQI
+609 GYKGTYCRLI
-623 KLQDIENDVPKQ
+623 DGDSEKAKADMFVSSK
-635 FPIQGNRFAQVSTD
+635 NRYVAEQD

-662 ATNRLMKD
+662 ISDALLKCFETGTLMIDLAK
-670 FEDGV
+670 
-675 SLSSYAEPKQG
+675 PRQG
-686 MATMDNNKYLRRWYE
+686 MSTCDVNRFTKMWQE
-701 VEIGKCCFHAQ
+701 VSVKKTNLLNGRNIG
-712 SLGDAKESGKRW
+712 GWVR
-724 FPYNKGGDYRK
+724 YNKGGNFRK
-735 WYGNFCY
+735 WYGNKEY
-742 LVNWEKDGEQLKA
+742 VVYWGEKGE
-755 DATELYGSYSKRI
+755 ELINNNALLRNREVYFLPFI
-768 YNTQFFFKPS
+768 AWT
-778 ITWSKISSGSFSVR
+778 KISSGGTGFR
-792 CISDGCLFDVAG
+792 LFEENFLFDGAG
-804 CSIFVKENL
+804 GSLFLESSTVTTEYL
-813 YYYFAALL
+813 LALL
-821 NSKIVGA
+821 NSRVVTKILD
-828 ILRMISPTLNYEVG
+828 IISPTLNFNEN
-842 HIKALPIIMEENKEK
+842 HIAAIPVIVCEERKQREIGF
-857 VVSSLAQ
+857 VTDE
-864 GCIELSQLDWDAFE
+864 CISLSQSDWDSFE
-878 TAWDFQ
+878 TSWDFAE
-884 RHPLLPN
+884 HPLV
-891 GGITTLYGMKVGKKA
+891 KWS
-906 HIESLKS
+906 H
-913 GEACFSP
+913 
-920 VGDFIAKDEEEGNT
+920 
-934 EQGDRYEGIFARLKK
+934 
-949 DDIRIQAMRQELGVD
+949 D
-964 LEEIPDGQYILLRRN
+964 LWDATSI
-979 SCKKVPAFCAYG
+979 
-991 MKKSDIVCGDEI
+991 
-1003 RNINGKH
+1003 
-1010 YITVTICPSDKMY
+1010 
-1023 DDFLNENSE
+1023 
-1032 GIEKTYGATFNV
+1032 GATMAYYYHGERPEVSCPV
-1044 ENYDESIQKSLQDKS
+1044 ELCYML
-1059 IRCIE
+1059 
-1064 SDIIYDRDFDTE
+1064 
-1076 FCDDLTNDY
+1076 
-1085 SELLHK
+1085 
-1091 SKKYSYQRE
+1091 
-1100 HRWILPDK
+1100 
-1108 HQVEKLLLKYQ
+1108 
-1119 PLDDSAMQ
+1119 
-1127 VDMCNKGDSYRFD
+1127 
-1140 VEFHF
+1140 
-1145 KKSVKIRDRYEIWQ
+1145 WQ
-1159 RECNDRFAK
+1159 GECNDRFAK

-1181 DIYGLQDELTPE
+1181 GIYGLQDELTPE
-1193 VEDKDVTVRRADLGR
+1193 VEEKDVTVRRADLAR

-1227 DKPGLAYAGGDWN
+1227 DQPGLAYAGGDWN

-1272 AWVKKVFGAESLED
+1272 AWVKKVFGADSLED

-1378 IAHGASRE
+1378 IANGTSRE

-1423 DDGVKVNYEKVQTGA
+1423 DDGVKLNYEKVQTGV
-1438 DGKKQAILAKI
+1438 DGRKQEILVKL